1 MKKILFTLTLLLSLG
16 STLCIEKA
24 AAQEYVIRNENDW
37 IEFRN
42 AVDQAKGESEINA
55 RLEADFSTDKG
66 IGLDENT
73 PYCGTFDGNG
83 HTITATNIWRDD
95 SKPCALFCYVKDAT
109 IKNLHVKG
117 AVTGGIHSAGLI
129 GKVLGS
135 PTVTVNRVW
144 VSTEVNASS
153 ATHAGGI
160 IGHTDYAAV
169 YMNDCR
175 FDGRVTT
182 NNSSGSYAGDII
194 GWCNGGGWNLQRV
207 YDQGSLTAQN
217 MYFCIDF
224 NGSSATNWGT
234 NGNSFTVTHHNW
246 NTVDHYNKSNQYE
259 VLSLM
264 NGKKADSWE
273 LVDGKAVPK
282 IKQQSIDGWS
292 ILSEGS
298 SSGNTL
304 YSGHYYVDQNVTFS
318 NGATGSGL
326 TIAAG
331 ATVYLYIPHGVT
343 LTARGGRARGMTG
356 AGAGIELPASST
368 LYLQGKGTVKAY
380 GGNAANGS
388 NGSNGS
394 NACQSESG
402 NYIHGGNGGDGGNG
416 GGGAGAGIGTRG
428 GDGGN
433 GGSGPGHRSAAWTD
447 VQGVDGNPGGAGS
460 GASAMGKLYVD
471 ETFGL
476 NVEAHGG
483 SKGYGGSGGSGG
495 SSAAAHPGANL
506 YLAGGGGGGG
516 AGGGGG
522 EAYSVGTGG
531 CGGGGGGSGAAGNTT
546 FTHFSGT
553 ANKYHDAGAKGGS
566 GGKNGDGTSADGG
579 ASVQLTHPHD
589 AADRASNLRGSRS
602 GYDGWD
608 GGWDDNN
615 QWHDGGS
622 GGGRGTPSDGMA
634 VGDLYDYILKFN
646 VLNQAGDNTV
656 VDHATIT
663 YRCNKSNAN
672 IPVTIPTT
680 YKLGLIKADKYV
692 SRWYTSNAC
701 TGDSQAANDVKD
713 IPRSPNANNSTNL
726 YGVWQNYKPIF
737 PDGTGTKSDP
747 FIIKDDGLL
756 DLADYVNQ
764 GGNTRGVYFKQQG
777 DINAEVI
784 LDNHGMANQ
793 WGPIGY
799 IQVFEGDYD
808 GDGYRIINAKNT
820 ATELPYIGIFGKVSG
835 SIHNLGVEGCDL
847 QTSVDERTR
856 GGAIAGILLR
866 SDIDQSTTAEIRN
879 CYAASNKIR
888 ARNAGGL
895 VGEMTNASIIS
906 HCLESRSNLNDRYG
920 GIVSTISNDCQ
931 VDKCFT
937 SGRLTYSSYSLAT
950 NSEENVS
957 YDRLKGGEITW
968 LLNNQSP
975 YGGPWYQN
983 IDSDL
988 YPVLNSQH
996 RRVFYFGGEYSN
1008 SGIGPLFTILSGQ
1021 GTASDP
1027 FLINN
1032 YDDFKVMADCCN
1044 ANINTAGIHFL
1055 QTADID
1061 LTNQEFNV
1069 VGNYYHF
1076 RGIYDGGGHTIRNGS
1091 IAIDGIAGIFGVV
1104 SGTVT
1109 RLCVE
1114 NTTVKFTKEGM
1125 RAGGIA
1131 ARVTGNGVISN
1142 CFVKGC
1148 TISNDGQHGG
1158 VAGGIVAD
1166 MFDQGVIKNCLVIN
1180 TSLTASRTGSICS
1193 DTEIGNSLVRCYT
1206 DGSALVSGSSYAT
1219 TVDCELIDNSQLTNG
1234 TYTYL
1239 LNNSPEGDNL
1249 SPAWFQNISLGAND
1263 PRNADP
1269 TPVLSPDHAIV
1280 FKRSGKYTND
1290 YRSIGNK
1297 GSGTQGDPYRVES
1310 AADLKNIS
1318 ETFEAMRYSNFYVKQ
1333 TADINLKE
1341 AESIAPIGV
1350 GTSGFT
1356 GHYDGG
1362 GYVISNWSISNC
1374 TGITRLNVYDKEP
1387 KSIGLFNNII
1397 GTVERLG
1404 IGNSTFTVDA
1414 NANNINRVGA
1424 FAGKMTGSGQL
1435 LNCYAAGC
1443 TVSYNYKTNV
1453 VVGALVGELAD
1464 QSHIGNS
1471 YGYKNTVLGETKDD
1485 QKHYG
1490 YIVGYIGSNA
1500 AASRVFTDGPSL
1512 CADNQGGA
1520 SNITNS
1526 ESNVDDLRFK
1536 TGEMTYLLNNSVN
1549 YYATDEAPVWYQA
1562 IKTDNVP
1569 VLKTNDNGK
1578 VYKFTEGTQTM
1589 YANSVPYIVTLTLW
1603 PNYKDDEGKDIN
1615 PTVVNVF
1622 QADDRYY
1629 VPGYYLGNNI
1639 PVRNNYYF
1647 AGWNTDPDGNG
1658 THYNKDGEILVSG
1671 ATNLYAEWD
1680 LMVPSEGK
1688 LTVTL
1693 PEGKSYFNIYDAG
1706 GKDTPYGTS
1715 YSGKLVLKAP
1725 DEGSIIYLTG
1735 TIATEALGAGG
1746 QRHDYMIVRDGGLNG
1761 TMMSN
1766 DQSTY
1771 VDGFGPVFVSATDG
1785 TEKNIGRLLS
1795 TNDEITIEFYSD
1807 GQNNFKGLKLKA
1819 TVMSNINQLGLG
1831 TQDNPFKVTYAADL
1845 ATIQEYIEKTQN
1857 TNIWIQQT
1865 DNIDLEGATLIPL
1878 GNPGFAGHYD
1888 GCGYVIKNGTISAP
1902 TYAGVF
1908 GVVTGTVTRLGV
1920 ENMAINYEKVDG
1932 RSGGIAARLTG
1943 NGEISY
1949 CYVKGCTVTNNG
1961 IQGYYGQGVA
1971 GAIVSDMFDQ
1981 SVIKNCFTFNNKVSA
1996 TRAADICSDT
2006 KKGTRIER
2014 CYTDGNYLFRESGAT
2029 ITDSKPNM
2037 TAKQFSSGEVCY
2049 LLNGEKTENVVWRQ
2063 TLGTD
2068 NVPVFI
2074 SNHGVVFGNLIND
2087 IVTYSNTFAKPRYN
2101 ISNKEEFGRFINK
2114 QGDIYLTQDI
2124 DIGSITPNGY
2134 HVHGNIDGGGHTVTY
2149 NGNSSLFK
2157 KINEGASLKHLR
2169 VKGNIIVFKGGGG
2182 IALVNWG
2189 TISDCHFNG
2198 IIKRLPNPRGSDIAG
2213 IAVSVMGNGVIDHC
2227 SATGSVTIVSGEGT
2241 AYPITENTHLAT
2253 NCTWVDPNDQKL
2265 YAAQREIA
2273 LSAQAEYP
2281 VYAKGIL
2288 DAIGPEVVVGNDTI
2302 YASNKHLSS
2311 LTITDGECFKCSSE
2325 VKVDAI
2331 TYKRR
2336 GTNGAYEPWVLPF
2349 DYTIDAS
2356 MLNGNVEFY
2365 RFVEDSLHNI
2375 LTKQI
2380 DGSETYQASANEP
2393 LAIRIPNESDNDFQM
2408 KFVKDGKS
2416 QPMTIKM
2423 PVGREGASMASTKDI
2438 ARLMVTYDSIA
2449 ADRTTK
2455 ERMYIWN
2462 NDKDDFTLSDGKK
2475 GVLPFRYYLQYV
2487 DKATGNLEQYEQTD
2501 WARKQRKSGGA
2512 VERRTLLRAS
2522 FSTLMAQGWQPIF
2535 LDPSGSQVVTAQ
2547 MLDDYE
2553 ILYLSDIYDQ
2563 ESLLFSGQYEVAVI
2577 YEPAEE
2583 GMELPYLLPLL
2594 VKAKRADV
2602 EPLVT
2607 EQMAIELNTMLEK
2620 TIEGE
2625 VVKDG
2630 ALEEDM
2636 FEELHY
2642 WCSTFA
2648 GRYDVWQML
2657 LPENDILLNEYGALA
2672 FTDNGTER
2680 YFDRVAGYDRFTMQP
2695 MSYCFTAYD
2704 PKTVENLPLAN
2715 DRIEILVYGSS
2726 EQSDPTGIE
2735 DVRGKMDDVR
2745 GNMDDAY
2752 NLQGQKVDAG
2762 YRGIII
2768 KNGRKTLKR

>member
-83 HTITATNIWRDD
+83 HTITATNIWRNDGQ
-95 SKPCALFCYVKDAT
+95 PCALFCYVKDAT

-207 YDQGSLTAQN
+207 YDQGSLTAQH
-217 MYFCIDF
+217 MYFCIDYD
-224 NGSSATNWGT
+224 GSSAKNWGT

-273 LVDGKAVPK
+273 IVGGQAVPN
-282 IKQQSIDGWS
+282 IKPQGINGWD

-331 ATVYLYIPHGVT
+331 ATVYLYIPQGVT
-343 LTARGGRARGMTG
+343 LTARGGHASGKTG

-368 LYLQGKGTVKAY
+368 LYLMGKGKVKAT
-380 GGNAANGS
+380 GGNAANGE
-388 NGSNGS
+388 N
-394 NACQSESG
+394 
-402 NYIHGGNGGDGGNG
+402 GNGGTNAYKDGDNLYPGLGGYGGAG
-416 GGGAGAGIGTRG
+416 GGGAGAGIGTKGGNGGAG
-428 GDGGN
+428 GDSRSYYGSDVTNEDDFYKESQHSGKPGGNGGAGAAALAMGTLYVDNTFGLDVDAHGGAAGTNGN
-433 GGSGPGHRSAAWTD
+433 GGSGGSWYFIDKWGHNCIA
-447 VQGVDGNPGGAGS
+447 
-460 GASAMGKLYVD
+460 
-471 ETFGL
+471 
-476 NVEAHGG
+476 
-483 SKGYGGSGGSGG
+483 
-495 SSAAAHPGANL
+495 
-506 YLAGGGGGGG
+506 AGGGGGGG
-516 AGGGGG
+516 GAKGGLAANIGTGGGGG
-522 EAYSVGTGG
+522 
-531 CGGGGGGSGAAGNTT
+531 GGGGGGSRGSEDYSNFGVFWAGAYGGKGGVASDNTT
-546 FTHFSGT
+546 AGDGGEAMYTPTKGQDQYLNGSNYGSRGWQYD
-553 ANKYHDAGAKGGS
+553 NKCRPAS
-566 GGKNGDGTSADGG
+566 GGNGGDRGG
-579 ASVQLTHPHD
+579 ASINEDPT
-589 AADRASNLRGSRS
+589 
-602 GYDGWD
+602 
-608 GGWDDNN
+608 DNE
-615 QWHDGGS
+615 H
-622 GGGRGTPSDGMA
+622 
-634 VGDLYDYILKFN
+634 ILKFN
-646 VLNQAGDNTV
+646 VMNSPSSTV

-663 YRCNKSNAN
+663 YQCNKSNAN

-701 TGDSQAANDVKD
+701 TGDSQAANDVKN
-713 IPRSPNANNSTNL
+713 IPRSPNANSPTNL
-726 YGVWQNYKPIF
+726 YGVWQNYKPLF

-764 GGNTRGVYFKQQG
+764 GGNTRGVYFKQEG

-784 LDNHGMANQ
+784 LAHRGMANQ

-820 ATELPYIGIFGKVSG
+820 ATELPYNGIFGKVSG

-895 VGEMTNASIIS
+895 VGSMTNASRIS
-906 HCLESRSNLNDRYG
+906 HSLESRSDLNNRYG

-957 YDRLKGGEITW
+957 YERLGNGEITW
-968 LLNNQSP
+968 LLNDQASH
-975 YGGPWYQN
+975 GGPWHQN

-988 YPVLNSQH
+988 YPVLDRQH
-996 RRVFYFGGEYSN
+996 NHVYKDGETYTN
-1008 SGIGPLFTILSGQ
+1008 TPSGDLFNQLTGQ
-1021 GTASDP
+1021 GTAEEP
-1027 FLINN
+1027 FLIQSVGNFNVLGAFVNAGNN
-1032 YDDFKVMADCCN
+1032 STGM
-1044 ANINTAGIHFL
+1044 HFL
-1055 QTADID
+1055 QTADFD
-1061 LTNQEFNV
+1061 LNGGGLTPIGTSNA
-1069 VGNYYHF
+1069 F
-1076 RGIYDGGGHTIRNGS
+1076 RGIYDGGGHTIRNGN
-1091 IAIDGIAGIFGVV
+1091 IETDGVVGVFAVV

-1114 NTTVKFTKEGM
+1114 NTTVKYRNEGM

-1131 ARVTGNGVISN
+1131 ARITGNGVISN
-1142 CFVKGC
+1142 CLVKNC
-1148 TISNDGQHGG
+1148 TIANNGLSG
-1158 VAGGIVAD
+1158 VVGGIASD
-1166 MFDQGVIKNCLVIN
+1166 MFDEAVIKNCLVIN
-1180 TSLTASRTGSICS
+1180 TTLQASRTASICS
-1193 DTEIGNSLVRCYT
+1193 DSEIGNSLVRCYT

-1219 TVDCELIDNSQLTNG
+1219 LVDCELIDNSQLTNG

-1249 SPAWFQNISLGAND
+1249 SPAWFQNISLGEND

-1310 AADLKNIS
+1310 AADLRNIS

-1333 TADINLKE
+1333 TADINLQE
-1341 AESIAPIGV
+1341 AASFAPIGI

-1362 GYVISNWSISNC
+1362 GHVISNWSISNC
-1374 TGITRLNVYDKEP
+1374 TGITRLNVYDTAP

-1490 YIVGYIGSNA
+1490 YIAGYIGSDA
-1500 AASRVFTDGPSL
+1500 AASRVFTDGSSL

-1526 ESNVDDLRFK
+1526 EKNVDDLRFK

-1549 YYATDEAPVWYQA
+1549 YYGTNEAPVWYQA

-1680 LMVPSEGK
+1680 LMVPSEGE

-1706 GKDTPYGTS
+1706 GKDTPYGTN

-1725 DEGSIIYLTG
+1725 PSDDPSTSNIIYLTG

-1746 QRHDYMIVRDGGLNG
+1746 QKHDYLIVRDGNTGG

-1766 DQSTY
+1766 DKSTN
-1771 VDGFGPVFVSATDG
+1771 VDVGPVFVSATDG

-1807 GQNNFKGLKLKA
+1807 GQNNFNGLKLKA

-1888 GCGYVIKNGTISAP
+1888 GGGYVIRNANIETKS
-1902 TYAGVF
+1902 F
-1908 GVVTGTVTRLGV
+1908 GGIFDVVTGTVERLGV
-1920 ENMAINYEKVDG
+1920 ENSTFKNNNDAGHTRVGTIAG
-1932 RSGGIAARLTG
+1932 RVKGSGKIT
-1943 NGEISY
+1943 N
-1949 CYVKGCTVTNNG
+1949 CYVKNCTVEENKD
-1961 IQGYYGQGVA
+1961 GVA
-1971 GAIVSDMFDQ
+1971 GGIVADIYDEGIVS
-1981 SVIKNCFTFNNKVSA
+1981 NCFVYQTKVSSGSSGYL
-1996 TRAADICSDT
+1996 CGEMMS
-2006 KKGTRIER
+2006 GTQLFS
-2014 CYTDGNYLFRESGAT
+2014 CYTDGDKLLGAYAKGKV
-2029 ITDSKPNM
+2029 TDSSPNM
-2037 TAKQFSSGEVCY
+2037 TAERFASGEVCY
-2049 LLNGEKTENVVWRQ
+2049 LLNDKKTENVVWRQ

-2068 NVPVFI
+2068 SLPLLTD
-2074 SNHGVVFGNLIND
+2074 SPGVVYEYKLND
-2087 IVTYSNTFAKPRYN
+2087 RNAYSNTAVANPQYY
-2101 ISNKEEFGRFINK
+2101 ISTKEEFGRFINK

-2124 DIGSITPNGY
+2124 DLGNASNFYLNG
-2134 HVHGNIDGGGHTVTY
+2134 NFDGGGHTITY
-2149 NGNSSLFK
+2149 KNDFAGRGLFK
-2157 KINEGASLKHLR
+2157 HIYKKASVKHLR
-2169 VKGNIIVFKGGGG
+2169 VKADINTSEDCGG
-2182 IALVNWG
+2182 IALENEG

-2198 IIKRLPNPRGSDIAG
+2198 NIKSKAIQNNIHIACIVVNVKDG
-2213 IAVSVMGNGVIDHC
+2213 GGVDHC
-2227 SATGSVTIVSGEGT
+2227 SATGSLTVNTKKDYT
-2241 AYPITENTHLAT
+2241 YPITKDTDRAT
-2253 NCTWVDPNDQKL
+2253 YCTWVDPNDQKL

-2311 LTITDGECFKCSSE
+2311 LTITDGECFKCSGE
-2325 VKVDAI
+2325 VTVDQI

-2423 PVGREGASMASTKDI
+2423 PVGGEGASMASTKDI

-2455 ERMYIWN
+2455 ELMYVWN
-2462 NDKDDFTLSDGKK
+2462 NDKDDFTLSDGTK
-2475 GVLPFRYYLQYV
+2475 GVIPFRYYLQYA

-2501 WARKQRKSGGA
+2501 WARKQRKGGGA
-2512 VERRTLLRAS
+2512 VERRASLRAS

-2535 LDPSGSQVVTAQ
+2535 LDPMGSQVLTAQ

-2553 ILYLSDIYDQ
+2553 ILYLSDIYDEEADDQ
-2563 ESLLFSGQYEVAVI
+2563 RYAVAVI

-2583 GMELPYLLPLL
+2583 GMMLPYAVPLL

-2607 EQMAIELNTMLEK
+2607 RQMGIELNDMLQRA
-2620 TIEGE
+2620 IEGE
-2625 VVKDG
+2625 VEKDC
-2630 ALEEDM
+2630 AIEESF
-2636 FEELHY
+2636 FEDFHY

-2648 GRYDVWQML
+2648 GRYDVWQIPL
-2657 LPENDILLNEYGALA
+2657 LESDNLLNECGALI
-2672 FTDNGTER
+2672 
-2680 YFDRVAGYDRFTMQP
+2680 FDDTNQNFYRLAPSDGFIMHP

-2704 PKTVENLPLAN
+2704 ARTFENLPLAN
-2715 DRIEILVYGSS
+2715 NRIEIIVYGYS
-2726 EQSDPTGIE
+2726 EQSDPTGVE
-2735 DVRGKMDDVR
+2735 DVR
-2745 GNMDDAY
+2745 GNMDDVRGKMNDAY

-2762 YRGIII
+2762 YRGIVI
-2768 KNGRKTLKR
+2768 KNGRKVVIK

>member
-1 MKKILFTLTLLLSLG
+1 M
-16 STLCIEKA
+16 
-24 AAQEYVIRNENDW
+24 
-37 IEFRN
+37 
-42 AVDQAKGESEINA
+42 
-55 RLEADFSTDKG
+55 
-66 IGLDENT
+66 
-73 PYCGTFDGNG
+73 
-83 HTITATNIWRDD
+83 
-95 SKPCALFCYVKDAT
+95 
-109 IKNLHVKG
+109 
-117 AVTGGIHSAGLI
+117 
-129 GKVLGS
+129 
-135 PTVTVNRVW
+135 W
-144 VSTEVNASS
+144 VASS
-153 ATHAGGI
+153 VGVVK
-160 IGHTDYAAV
+160 AV
-169 YMNDCR
+169 
-175 FDGRVTT
+175 GPST
-182 NNSSGSYAGDII
+182 
-194 GWCNGGGWNLQRV
+194 
-207 YDQGSLTAQN
+207 
-217 MYFCIDF
+217 
-224 NGSSATNWGT
+224 GSSAKNWGT

-273 LVDGKAVPK
+273 LVGGKAVPK
-282 IKQQSIDGWS
+282 IKPQGINGWS

-298 SSGNTL
+298 SSGHTL
-304 YSGHYYVDQNVTFS
+304 YTGHYYVSDNVIFS

-326 TIAAG
+326 TIADG
-331 ATVYLYIPHGVT
+331 ATVYLYIPQGVT
-343 LTARGGRARGMTG
+343 LTARGGHADGQTG
-356 AGAGIELPASST
+356 AGAGIELPESST
-368 LYLQGKGTVKAY
+368 LYLMGKGMVKAY
-380 GGNAANGS
+380 GGNAANG
-388 NGSNGS
+388 GR
-394 NACQSESG
+394 
-402 NYIHGGNGGDGGNG
+402 GGDGGNAGYSYDTSTWTGGGGKGGYG

-428 GDGGN
+428 ADGG
-433 GGSGPGHRSAAWTD
+433 T
-447 VQGVDGNPGGAGS
+447 
-460 GASAMGKLYVD
+460 
-471 ETFGL
+471 
-476 NVEAHGG
+476 
-483 SKGYGGSGGSGG
+483 GGSGG
-495 SSAAAHPGANL
+495 SSNTHTDWKVHNGTGGSKGGTGGTALAMGTLYIETTYGLDVDANGGSQGTSGGDGGNRGNCAIDDDESNN
-506 YLAGGGGGGG
+506 YSMSGGGGGGG
-516 AGGGGG
+516 GGFGGM
-522 EAYSVGTGG
+522 AANIGTGG
-531 CGGGGGGSGAAGNTT
+531 CGGGGGGGGAGGAQDWTDSGYYNVYSPGGKGGANADGNTT
-546 FTHFSGT
+546 
-553 ANKYHDAGAKGGS
+553 
-566 GGKNGDGTSADGG
+566 
-579 ASVQLTHPHD
+579 
-589 AADRASNLRGSRS
+589 ASNGLMSDCDYRNSYTYS
-602 GYDGWD
+602 NYKW
-608 GGWDDNN
+608 
-615 QWHDGGS
+615 
-622 GGGRGTPSDGMA
+622 SDGA
-634 VGDLYDYILKFN
+634 YHNKSGDCSMGSSGESGEKGDNSVYEDPSGNEHILKFN
-646 VLNQAGDNTV
+646 VLNQAGDNTAA
-656 VDHATIT
+656 DHATIT
-663 YRCNKSNAN
+663 YQCNKSNAN

-692 SRWYTSNAC
+692 TKWYTSNAC

-713 IPRSPNANNSTNL
+713 IPRSANANSPTNL
-726 YGVWQNYKPIF
+726 YGVWQNYHSLF

-784 LDNHGMANQ
+784 LGNHSMANQ

-820 ATELPYIGIFGKVSG
+820 GTGLPYIGIFGKVSG

-895 VGEMTNASIIS
+895 VGEMTNASIVS
-906 HCLESRSNLNDRYG
+906 HCLESRSNLNNRCG
-920 GIVSTISNDCQ
+920 GIVSVISNDCQ

-937 SGRLTYSSYSLAT
+937 SGPLTYSSYSLAT
-950 NSEENVS
+950 NSEGSVS
-957 YDRLKGGEITW
+957 YERLGNGEITW

-975 YGGPWYQN
+975 YGGPWHQN

-988 YPVLNSQH
+988 YPVLDRQH
-996 RRVFYFGGEYSN
+996 NRVYKVDQTYTN
-1008 SGIGPLFTILSGQ
+1008 TPSGDLFNQLTGQ
-1021 GTASDP
+1021 GTAEEP
-1027 FLINN
+1027 FLIQSVGNFNVLAAFVNAGNN
-1032 YDDFKVMADCCN
+1032 STGM
-1044 ANINTAGIHFL
+1044 HFL
-1055 QTADID
+1055 QTADFD
-1061 LTNQEFNV
+1061 LNNGGLTP
-1069 VGNYYHF
+1069 VGTSHAF
-1076 RGIYDGGGHTIRNGS
+1076 AGIYDGGGHTIRNGN

-1104 SGTVT
+1104 SGTVN

-1148 TISNDGQHGG
+1148 TISNDGQYGG

-1180 TSLTASRTGSICS
+1180 TTLQASRTASICS
-1193 DTEIGNSLVRCYT
+1193 DSEIGNSLVRCYT

-1341 AESIAPIGV
+1341 AESFAPIGV

-1362 GYVISNWSISNC
+1362 GHVISNWSISNC

-1435 LNCYAAGC
+1435 LNCYAAEC

-1490 YIVGYIGSNA
+1490 YIAGYIGSDA
-1500 AASRVFTDGPSL
+1500 AASRVFTDGSSL

-1520 SNITNS
+1520 CNITNS

-1536 TGEMTYLLNNSVN
+1536 TGEMTYLLNNSVD
-1549 YYATDEAPVWYQA
+1549 YSAPGEVPVWYQA

-1589 YANSVPYIVTLTLW
+1589 YANSVPYIVALTLW

-1680 LMVPSEGK
+1680 LMVPSEGE
-1688 LTVTL
+1688 LTVEL
-1693 PEGKSYFNIYDAG
+1693 PAGKTYFNIYDAG
-1706 GKDTPYGTS
+1706 GKDTPYGNN

-1725 DEGSIIYLTG
+1725 PSEDESNNIIYLTG

-1746 QRHDYMIVRDGGLNG
+1746 QKHDYMIVRDGGLNG

-1766 DQSTY
+1766 DKSTN
-1771 VDGFGPVFVSATDG
+1771 VDVGPVFVSATDG

-1807 GQNNFKGLKLKA
+1807 GQNNFNGLKLKA

-1845 ATIQEYIEKTQN
+1845 ATIQEYIEKTN
-1857 TNIWIQQT
+1857 NSNIWIQQT

-1902 TYAGVF
+1902 NYAGVF

-1920 ENMAINYEKVDG
+1920 ENMTINYENRDG
-1932 RSGGIAARLTG
+1932 RSGGIAARLSG

-1949 CYVKGCTVTNNG
+1949 CYVKGCTVKNNG
-1961 IQGYYGQGVA
+1961 IQGYDGQGVS
-1971 GAIVSDMFDQ
+1971 GAIVADMFDNA
-1981 SVIKNCFTFNNKVSA
+1981 VIRNCFTLNNTLTA
-1996 TRAADICSDT
+1996 TRTAHICADT
-2006 KKGTRIER
+2006 KSGTVISR
-2014 CYTDGNYLFRESGAT
+2014 CYTDGNNIFSEAGAT
-2029 ITDSKPNM
+2029 VTNCSTEM
-2037 TAKQFSSGEVCY
+2037 TADQFDSGEICY
-2049 LLNGEKTENVVWRQ
+2049 LLNDATSANNVVWRQ
-2063 TLGTD
+2063 TIGTD
-2068 NVPVFI
+2068 ALPKPDSQSPIVYYHNYQDHQGYTNEATAALATLRVQDIAFNTSQDYQAIKGSLIRLAGYKPEHTGFVLQEWNTDANGTGTAYAPDATLALSADALVLFPLWDKMPKALPGEGTEDSPYIIASADDWNALATNIAYFNSSFNGYQGKHIRLDADI
-2074 SNHGVVFGNLIND
+2074 S
-2087 IVTYSNTFAKPRYN
+2087 VTTMVGTGDNANSNPNTFRGTFDGGGKTLTVNYDGGATLNTAPFRYVDGATIQN
-2101 ISNKEEFGRFINK
+2101 LKVA
-2114 QGDIYLTQDI
+2114 
-2124 DIGSITPNGY
+2124 GSITSSRAYGAGIVGSVIGATTTIRNCCVSATVNCTYSGSSSTSGFVGLVETGATINIEGCAFTGSLTGSNANYCAGFVAYKVGTITIKDCLFAPTELTVSDDRFVTFVRGGNTTRCYYTQSHNSNQGTQASIAATVPTNLSHLTNY
-2134 HVHGNIDGGGHTVTY
+2134 GFVKAYEHGILFDGKY
-2149 NGNSSLFK
+2149 Y
-2157 KINEGASLKHLR
+2157 GAPA
-2169 VKGNIIVFKGGGG
+2169 IIS
-2182 IALVNWG
+2182 LVNDENNSTKISNANSCIAKVTLSDRTLYKDGKWN
-2189 TISDCHFNG
+2189 TIC
-2198 IIKRLPNPRGSDIAG
+2198 
-2213 IAVSVMGNGVIDHC
+2213 
-2227 SATGSVTIVSGEGT
+2227 
-2241 AYPITENTHLAT
+2241 
-2253 NCTWVDPNDQKL
+2253 
-2265 YAAQREIA
+2265 
-2273 LSAQAEYP
+2273 
-2281 VYAKGIL
+2281 
-2288 DAIGPEVVVGNDTI
+2288 
-2302 YASNKHLSS
+2302 
-2311 LTITDGECFKCSSE
+2311 
-2325 VKVDAI
+2325 
-2331 TYKRR
+2331 
-2336 GTNGAYEPWVLPF
+2336 LPF
-2349 DYTIDAS
+2349 DLVLEGSPLAGAVARPLSEAS
-2356 MLNGNVEFY
+2356 
-2365 RFVEDSLHNI
+2365 
-2375 LTKQI
+2375 I
-2380 DGSETYQASANEP
+2380 DGSTLNLTFGDPVTTLVAGTPYIIKWDAAATNIEDPVFDGVIIDKADRSFSSG
-2393 LAIRIPNESDNDFQM
+2393 SDDTRVR
-2408 KFVKDGKS
+2408 FVS
-2416 QPMTIKM
+2416 
-2423 PVGREGASMASTKDI
+2423 
-2438 ARLMVTYDSIA
+2438 TYDA
-2449 ADRTTK
+2449 
-2455 ERMYIWN
+2455 M
-2462 NDKDDFTLSDGKK
+2462 
-2475 GVLPFRYYLQYV
+2475 
-2487 DKATGNLEQYEQTD
+2487 
-2501 WARKQRKSGGA
+2501 
-2512 VERRTLLRAS
+2512 
-2522 FSTLMAQGWQPIF
+2522 
-2535 LDPSGSQVVTAQ
+2535 
-2547 MLDDYE
+2547 
-2553 ILYLSDIYDQ
+2553 
-2563 ESLLFSGQYEVAVI
+2563 
-2577 YEPAEE
+2577 
-2583 GMELPYLLPLL
+2583 
-2594 VKAKRADV
+2594 
-2602 EPLVT
+2602 
-2607 EQMAIELNTMLEK
+2607 
-2620 TIEGE
+2620 
-2625 VVKDG
+2625 
-2630 ALEEDM
+2630 
-2636 FEELHY
+2636 
-2642 WCSTFA
+2642 
-2648 GRYDVWQML
+2648 
-2657 LPENDILLNEYGALA
+2657 A
-2672 FTDNGTER
+2672 FTDADATSVLLLGGENTLR
-2680 YFDRVAGYDRFTMQP
+2680 YANASAHLGACR
-2695 MSYCFTAYD
+2695 AYFKIGD
-2704 PKTVENLPLAN
+2704 
-2715 DRIEILVYGSS
+2715 GSAAAPVNS
-2726 EQSDPTGIE
+2726 FNIDFSDGETTGIE
-2735 DVRGKMDDVR
+2735 TLNIERGTWNDDSW
-2745 GNMDDAY
+2745 Y
-2752 NLQGQKVDAG
+2752 TL
-2762 YRGIII
+2762 
-2768 KNGRKTLKR
+2768 NGRKIANGQKPTAKGLYIHNGKKQVIK

>member
-42 AVDQAKGESEINA
+42 AVNQAAGESEINA

-135 PTVTVNRVW
+135 STVTVNRVW

-160 IGHTDYAAV
+160 IGHSDYARV
-169 YMNDCR
+169 YMTDCR

-207 YDQGSLTAQN
+207 YDHGSPKAQN

-246 NTVDHYNKSNQYE
+246 NTCDHYNKSNQYE

-264 NGKKADSWE
+264 NDKKTDSWE
-273 LVDGKAVPK
+273 IVGGQAVPK
-282 IKQQSIDGWS
+282 IKPQGINGWD

-298 SSGNTL
+298 SSGHTL
-304 YSGHYYVDQNVTFS
+304 YTGHYYVSEDVTFS

-326 TIAAG
+326 TIADG
-331 ATVYLYIPHGVT
+331 ATVYLYIPQGVT
-343 LTARGGRARGMTG
+343 LTARGGHADGQTG

-380 GGNAANGS
+380 GGNAAD
-388 NGSNGS
+388 
-394 NACQSESG
+394 
-402 NYIHGGNGGDGGNG
+402 GGRGGDGGNAGYSSSSAWTGGGGKGGYG

-428 GDGGN
+428 ADGG
-433 GGSGPGHRSAAWTD
+433 T
-447 VQGVDGNPGGAGS
+447 
-460 GASAMGKLYVD
+460 
-471 ETFGL
+471 
-476 NVEAHGG
+476 
-483 SKGYGGSGGSGG
+483 GGSGG
-495 SSAAAHPGANL
+495 SSNTYTDWTAHNGTNGSKGGTGGTALAMGTLYVETTYNLDVDAHGGSQGTSGGSGGGPGNC
-506 YLAGGGGGGG
+506 YIDDDDSYNYSMSGGGGGGG
-516 AGGGGG
+516 GGFGGM
-522 EAYSVGTGG
+522 AANIGTGG
-531 CGGGGGGSGAAGNTT
+531 CGGGGGGGGAG
-546 FTHFSGT
+546 
-553 ANKYHDAGAKGGS
+553 GAMDWTDSEYYNVYSSGGS
-566 GGKNGDGTSADGG
+566 GGTNANGNTK
-579 ASVQLTHPHD
+579 
-589 AADRASNLRGSRS
+589 
-602 GYDGWD
+602 
-608 GGWDDNN
+608 
-615 QWHDGGS
+615 GS
-622 GGGRGTPSDGMA
+622 GGSMSDCDYRNSYTYSNYSWSSGDYNSPS
-634 VGDLYDYILKFN
+634 GDCSMGSGGSSGAKGDDSINEDYSTNDYKLKFN

-656 VDHATIT
+656 ADHATIT
-663 YRCNKSNAN
+663 YQCNKSNVN

-692 SRWYTSNAC
+692 TKWYTSNAC
-701 TGDSQAANDVKD
+701 TGDSQAANDVKY
-713 IPRSPNANNSTNL
+713 IPLSANANSPTNL
-726 YGVWQNYKPIF
+726 YGVWQNYHSLF
-737 PDGTGTKSDP
+737 TEGTGTKSDP

-764 GGNTRGVYFKQQG
+764 GGNTRGVYFKQEG

-784 LDNHGMANQ
+784 LAHRGMANQ

-820 ATELPYIGIFGKVSG
+820 VTGLPYNGIFGKVSG

-847 QTSVDERTR
+847 QTSVDEKTR

-895 VGEMTNASIIS
+895 VGEMTNASRIS
-906 HCLESRSNLNDRYG
+906 HSLESRSDLNNRCG
-920 GIVSTISNDCQ
+920 GIVSVISNDCQ

-957 YDRLKGGEITW
+957 YERLGNGEITW

-975 YGGPWYQN
+975 YGGPWHQN

-988 YPVLNSQH
+988 YPVLDRQH
-996 RRVFYFGGEYSN
+996 NRVYKDGQTYTN
-1008 SGIGPLFTILSGQ
+1008 TPSGDLFNQLTGQ
-1021 GTASDP
+1021 GTAEEP
-1027 FLINN
+1027 FLIQSVGNFNVLAAFVNAGNN
-1032 YDDFKVMADCCN
+1032 STGM
-1044 ANINTAGIHFL
+1044 HFL
-1055 QTADID
+1055 QTADFD
-1061 LTNQEFNV
+1061 LNGGGLTPIGTSNA
-1069 VGNYYHF
+1069 F

-1104 SGTVT
+1104 SGTVN

-1114 NTTVKFTKEGM
+1114 NTTVKFTKDGM

-1131 ARVTGNGVISN
+1131 ARITGNGVISN

-1148 TISNDGQHGG
+1148 TISNDGQYGG
-1158 VAGGIVAD
+1158 VVGGIVAD

-1180 TSLTASRTGSICS
+1180 TTLQASRTASICS
-1193 DTEIGNSLVRCYT
+1193 DSEIGNSLVRCYT

-1341 AESIAPIGV
+1341 AESFAPIGV

-1362 GYVISNWSISNC
+1362 GHVISNWSISEC
-1374 TGITRLNVYDKEP
+1374 TGITRVNVYDKEP

-1490 YIVGYIGSNA
+1490 YIAGYIGSDA
-1500 AASRVFTDGPSL
+1500 AASRVFTDGSSL

-1526 ESNVDDLRFK
+1526 ESNVDDLHFK

-1680 LMVPSEGK
+1680 LMVPSEGE

-1706 GKDTPYGTS
+1706 GKDTPYGNN

-1746 QRHDYMIVRDGGLNG
+1746 QKHDYLIVRDGNTGG

-1766 DQSTY
+1766 DKSTN
-1771 VDGFGPVFVSATDG
+1771 VDVGPVFVSATDG
-1785 TEKNIGRLLS
+1785 VEKSIGRLLS

-1902 TYAGVF
+1902 NYAGVF

-1920 ENMAINYEKVDG
+1920 ENMTINYENRDG
-1932 RSGGIAARLTG
+1932 RSGGIAARLSG

-1949 CYVKGCTVTNNG
+1949 CYVKGCTVKNNG
-1961 IQGYYGQGVA
+1961 IQGYDGQGVS
-1971 GAIVSDMFDQ
+1971 GAIVADMFDNA
-1981 SVIKNCFTFNNKVSA
+1981 VIRNCFTLNNTLTA
-1996 TRAADICSDT
+1996 TRTAHICADT
-2006 KKGTRIER
+2006 KSGTVIFR
-2014 CYTDGNYLFRESGAT
+2014 CYTDGNNLFSEAGAT
-2029 ITDSKPNM
+2029 VTNCSTEM
-2037 TAKQFSSGEVCY
+2037 TADQFDSGEICY
-2049 LLNGEKTENVVWRQ
+2049 LLNDATSANNVVWRQ
-2063 TLGTD
+2063 TIGTD
-2068 NVPVFI
+2068 ALPKPDSQSPIVYYHNYQDHQGYTNEATAALATLRVQDIAFNTSQDYQAIKGSLVRLAGYKPEHTGFVLQEWNTDANGTGTAYAPDATLALSADALVLFPQWDKMPKALPGEGTEDSPYIIASADDWNALATNIAYFNSSFNGYQGKHIRLDADI
-2074 SNHGVVFGNLIND
+2074 S
-2087 IVTYSNTFAKPRYN
+2087 VTTMVGTGDNANSNPNTFRGTFDGGGKTLTVNYDGGATLNTAPFRYVDGATIQN
-2101 ISNKEEFGRFINK
+2101 LKVA
-2114 QGDIYLTQDI
+2114 
-2124 DIGSITPNGY
+2124 GSITSSRAYGAGIVGSVIGATTTIKNCCVSATVNCTYSGSSSTSGFVGLVETGATINIEGCAFTGSLTGSNANYCAGFVAYKVGTITIKDCLFAPTELTVSTDRFVTFVRGGNTTRCYYTQSHNSNQGTQASIAATVPTNLSHLTNYGFVKAYENG
-2134 HVHGNIDGGGHTVTY
+2134 ILFDGKY
-2149 NGNSSLFK
+2149 Y
-2157 KINEGASLKHLR
+2157 GAPA
-2169 VKGNIIVFKGGGG
+2169 IIK
-2182 IALVNWG
+2182 LVNDENNS
-2189 TISDCHFNG
+2189 TKISDANSC
-2198 IIKRLPNPRGSDIAG
+2198 IAKVTLSDRTLYKDG
-2213 IAVSVMGNGVIDHC
+2213 KWN
-2227 SATGSVTIVSGEGT
+2227 TI
-2241 AYPITENTHLAT
+2241 
-2253 NCTWVDPNDQKL
+2253 C
-2265 YAAQREIA
+2265 
-2273 LSAQAEYP
+2273 
-2281 VYAKGIL
+2281 
-2288 DAIGPEVVVGNDTI
+2288 
-2302 YASNKHLSS
+2302 
-2311 LTITDGECFKCSSE
+2311 
-2325 VKVDAI
+2325 
-2331 TYKRR
+2331 
-2336 GTNGAYEPWVLPF
+2336 LPF
-2349 DYTIDAS
+2349 DLVLEGSPLAGAVARPLSEAS
-2356 MLNGNVEFY
+2356 
-2365 RFVEDSLHNI
+2365 
-2375 LTKQI
+2375 I
-2380 DGSETYQASANEP
+2380 DGSTLNLTFGDPVTTLVAGTPYIIKWDAAATNIEDPVFDGVIIDKADRSFSSGSDDTRVRFVSTYDAIAFTNADATNVLLLGGENTLRYANASAHLGACRAYFKIGDGSAAAPVNSFN
-2393 LAIRIPNESDNDFQM
+2393 IDF
-2408 KFVKDGKS
+2408 
-2416 QPMTIKM
+2416 
-2423 PVGREGASMASTKDI
+2423 
-2438 ARLMVTYDSIA
+2438 
-2449 ADRTTK
+2449 
-2455 ERMYIWN
+2455 
-2462 NDKDDFTLSDGKK
+2462 SDGE
-2475 GVLPFRYYLQYV
+2475 
-2487 DKATGNLEQYEQTD
+2487 T
-2501 WARKQRKSGGA
+2501 
-2512 VERRTLLRAS
+2512 
-2522 FSTLMAQGWQPIF
+2522 
-2535 LDPSGSQVVTAQ
+2535 
-2547 MLDDYE
+2547 
-2553 ILYLSDIYDQ
+2553 
-2563 ESLLFSGQYEVAVI
+2563 
-2577 YEPAEE
+2577 
-2583 GMELPYLLPLL
+2583 
-2594 VKAKRADV
+2594 
-2602 EPLVT
+2602 
-2607 EQMAIELNTMLEK
+2607 
-2620 TIEGE
+2620 
-2625 VVKDG
+2625 
-2630 ALEEDM
+2630 
-2636 FEELHY
+2636 
-2642 WCSTFA
+2642 
-2648 GRYDVWQML
+2648 
-2657 LPENDILLNEYGALA
+2657 
-2672 FTDNGTER
+2672 
-2680 YFDRVAGYDRFTMQP
+2680 
-2695 MSYCFTAYD
+2695 
-2704 PKTVENLPLAN
+2704 
-2715 DRIEILVYGSS
+2715 
-2726 EQSDPTGIE
+2726 TGIE
-2735 DVRGKMDDVR
+2735 TLNIERGTWNEDSWYTLDGHKIA
-2745 GNMDDAY
+2745 N
-2752 NLQGQKVDAG
+2752 GQKPTAKG
-2762 YRGIII
+2762 LYIHNGKKEII
-2768 KNGRKTLKR
+2768 K

>member
-24 AAQEYVIRNENDW
+24 AAQDYVIRNENDW
-37 IEFRN
+37 LAFRN
-42 AVDQAKGESEINA
+42 AVGQANGNRVDA
-55 RLEADFSTDKG
+55 RLEADISTGGG
-66 IGLDENT
+66 IGVYQNN

-95 SKPCALFCYVKDAT
+95 SQPCALFCYVKDAT

-135 PTVTVNRVW
+135 STVTVNRVW
-144 VSTEVNASS
+144 VSTEVDASS

-160 IGHTDYAAV
+160 IGHSDYARV

-182 NNSSGSYAGDII
+182 NNSSDSYAGDII

-207 YDQGSLTAQN
+207 YDQGSLTAQH
-217 MYFCIDF
+217 MYFCIDYD
-224 NGSSATNWGT
+224 GSSATNWGT

-259 VLSLM
+259 VLGLM
-264 NGKKADSWE
+264 NAEKADSWE
-273 LVDGKAVPK
+273 IVGGQAVPN
-282 IKQQSIDGWS
+282 IKPQGINGWD

-298 SSGNTL
+298 SSGHTL
-304 YSGHYYVDQNVTFS
+304 YEGHYYVSDNVIFS

-326 TIAAG
+326 TIADG
-331 ATVYLYIPHGVT
+331 ATVYLYIPQGVT
-343 LTARGGRARGMTG
+343 LTAIGGNADGQTG
-356 AGAGIELPASST
+356 AGAGIELPESST
-368 LYLQGKGTVKAY
+368 LYLQGKGKVKAT
-380 GGNAANGS
+380 GGNAAD
-388 NGSNGS
+388 
-394 NACQSESG
+394 
-402 NYIHGGNGGDGGNG
+402 GGRGGDGGNAGYSYDTSTWTGGGGKGGYG

-428 GDGGN
+428 ADGG
-433 GGSGPGHRSAAWTD
+433 T
-447 VQGVDGNPGGAGS
+447 
-460 GASAMGKLYVD
+460 
-471 ETFGL
+471 
-476 NVEAHGG
+476 
-483 SKGYGGSGGSGG
+483 GGSGG
-495 SSAAAHPGANL
+495 SSNTHTDWKVHNGTGGSKGGTGGTALAMGTLYIETTYGLDVDANGGSQGTSGGDGGNRGNCAIDDDESNN
-506 YLAGGGGGGG
+506 YSMSGGGGGGG
-516 AGGGGG
+516 GGFGGM
-522 EAYSVGTGG
+522 AANIGTGG
-531 CGGGGGGSGAAGNTT
+531 CGGGGGGGGAGGAQDWTDSGYYNVYSPGGKGGANADGNTT
-546 FTHFSGT
+546 
-553 ANKYHDAGAKGGS
+553 
-566 GGKNGDGTSADGG
+566 
-579 ASVQLTHPHD
+579 
-589 AADRASNLRGSRS
+589 ASNGLMSDCDYRNSYTYS
-602 GYDGWD
+602 NYKW
-608 GGWDDNN
+608 
-615 QWHDGGS
+615 
-622 GGGRGTPSDGMA
+622 SDGA
-634 VGDLYDYILKFN
+634 YHNKSGDCSMGSSGESGEKGDNSVYEDPSGNEHILKFN
-646 VLNQAGDNTV
+646 VLNQAGDNTAA
-656 VDHATIT
+656 DHATIT
-663 YRCNKSNAN
+663 YKCNKSNVN

-692 SRWYTSNAC
+692 TKWYTSNAC

-713 IPRSPNANNSTNL
+713 IPRSANANSPTNL
-726 YGVWQNYKPIF
+726 YGVWQNYHSLF

-764 GGNTRGVYFKQQG
+764 GGNTRGVYFKQEG

-784 LDNHGMANQ
+784 LAHRGMANQ

-820 ATELPYIGIFGKVSG
+820 VTGLPYNGIFGKVSG

-895 VGEMTNASIIS
+895 VGEMTNASRIS
-906 HCLESRSNLNDRYG
+906 HSLESRSDLNNRCG

-937 SGRLTYSSYSLAT
+937 SGPLTYSSYSLAT
-950 NSEENVS
+950 NSEGSVS
-957 YDRLKGGEITW
+957 YERLGNGEITW
-968 LLNNQSP
+968 LLNDQASH
-975 YGGPWYQN
+975 GGPWHQN

-988 YPVLNSQH
+988 YPVLDRQH
-996 RRVFYFGGEYSN
+996 NRVYKVDQTYTN
-1008 SGIGPLFTILSGQ
+1008 TPSGDLFNQLTGQ
-1021 GTASDP
+1021 GTAEEP
-1027 FLINN
+1027 FLIQSVGNFNVLAAFVNAGNN
-1032 YDDFKVMADCCN
+1032 STGM
-1044 ANINTAGIHFL
+1044 HFL
-1055 QTADID
+1055 QTADFD
-1061 LTNQEFNV
+1061 LNNGGLTP
-1069 VGNYYHF
+1069 VGTSHAF
-1076 RGIYDGGGHTIRNGS
+1076 AGIYDGGGHTIRNGM
-1091 IAIDGIAGIFGVV
+1091 IAIEGIAGIFGVV

-1148 TISNDGQHGG
+1148 TISNDGQYGG
-1158 VAGGIVAD
+1158 VVGGIVAD

-1180 TSLTASRTGSICS
+1180 TTLQASRTASICS
-1193 DTEIGNSLVRCYT
+1193 DSEIGNSLVRCYT

-1219 TVDCELIDNSQLTNG
+1219 TVDCELIDNIQLTNG

-1341 AESIAPIGV
+1341 AESFAPIGV

-1362 GYVISNWSISNC
+1362 GHVISNWSISNC
-1374 TGITRLNVYDKEP
+1374 TGITRLNVYDTAP

-1404 IGNSTFTVDA
+1404 IVNSTFTVDA

-1435 LNCYAAGC
+1435 LNCYAAEC
-1443 TVSYNYKTNV
+1443 AVSYNYKTNV

-1471 YGYKNTVLGETKDD
+1471 YGYKNTVLGETKDN

-1490 YIVGYIGSNA
+1490 YIAGYIGSNA
-1500 AASRVFTDGPSL
+1500 AASRVFTDGSSL

-1549 YYATDEAPVWYQA
+1549 YYGTNEAPVWYQA
-1562 IKTDNVP
+1562 IKTDDVP
-1569 VLKTNDNGK
+1569 VLKANDNGK

-1589 YANSVPYIVTLTLW
+1589 YANSVPYIVTLTLN

-1671 ATNLYAEWD
+1671 ATDLYAEWD
-1680 LMVPSEGK
+1680 LMVPSEGE

-1706 GKDTPYGTS
+1706 GKDTPYGTN

-1735 TIATEALGAGG
+1735 TIATEAFGAGG

-1766 DQSTY
+1766 DKSTN

-1795 TNDEITIEFYSD
+1795 TNNEITIEFYSD
-1807 GQNNFKGLKLKA
+1807 GQNNFNGLKLKA

-1831 TQDNPFKVTYAADL
+1831 TETNPFKVTYAADL

-1920 ENMAINYEKVDG
+1920 ENMAINYENRDG
-1932 RSGGIAARLTG
+1932 RSGGIAARLSG

-1949 CYVKGCTVTNNG
+1949 CYVKGCTVKNNG
-1961 IQGYYGQGVA
+1961 IQGYDGQGVS
-1971 GAIVSDMFDQ
+1971 GAIVADMFDNA
-1981 SVIKNCFTFNNKVSA
+1981 VIRNCFTLNNTLTA
-1996 TRAADICSDT
+1996 TRTAHICADT
-2006 KKGTRIER
+2006 KSGTVISR
-2014 CYTDGNYLFRESGAT
+2014 CYTDGNNIFSEAGAT
-2029 ITDSKPNM
+2029 VTNCSTEM
-2037 TAKQFSSGEVCY
+2037 TAVQFDSGEICY
-2049 LLNGEKTENVVWRQ
+2049 LLNDATSANNVVWRQ
-2063 TLGTD
+2063 TIGTD
-2068 NVPVFI
+2068 ALPKPDSQSPIVYYHDYQDHQGYTNEATAALATLRVQDIAFNTSQDYQAIKGSLIRLAGYKPEHTGFVLQEWNTDANGTGTAYAPDATLALSADALVLYPQWDKMPKALPGEGTEDSPYIIASDDDWNALATNIAYFNSSFNGYQGKHIRLDANI
-2074 SNHGVVFGNLIND
+2074 S
-2087 IVTYSNTFAKPRYN
+2087 VTTMVGTGDNANSNPNTFRGTFDGGGKTLTVNYNGGATLNTAPFRYVDGATIQN
-2101 ISNKEEFGRFINK
+2101 LKVA
-2114 QGDIYLTQDI
+2114 
-2124 DIGSITPNGY
+2124 GSITSSRAYGAGIVGSVIGATTTIRNCCVSATVNCTYSGSSSTSGFVGLVETGATINIEGCAFTGSLTGSNANYCAGFVAYKVGTITIKDCLFAPTELTVSDDRFVTFVRGENTTRCYYTQSHNSAQGTQASIAATVPTNLSHLTNY
-2134 HVHGNIDGGGHTVTY
+2134 GFVKAYEHGILFDGKY
-2149 NGNSSLFK
+2149 Y
-2157 KINEGASLKHLR
+2157 GAPA
-2169 VKGNIIVFKGGGG
+2169 IIS
-2182 IALVNWG
+2182 LVNDENNSTKISNANSCIAKVTLSDRTLYKDGKWN
-2189 TISDCHFNG
+2189 TIC
-2198 IIKRLPNPRGSDIAG
+2198 
-2213 IAVSVMGNGVIDHC
+2213 
-2227 SATGSVTIVSGEGT
+2227 
-2241 AYPITENTHLAT
+2241 
-2253 NCTWVDPNDQKL
+2253 
-2265 YAAQREIA
+2265 
-2273 LSAQAEYP
+2273 
-2281 VYAKGIL
+2281 
-2288 DAIGPEVVVGNDTI
+2288 
-2302 YASNKHLSS
+2302 
-2311 LTITDGECFKCSSE
+2311 
-2325 VKVDAI
+2325 
-2331 TYKRR
+2331 
-2336 GTNGAYEPWVLPF
+2336 LPF
-2349 DYTIDAS
+2349 DLVLEGSPLAGAVARPLSEAS
-2356 MLNGNVEFY
+2356 
-2365 RFVEDSLHNI
+2365 
-2375 LTKQI
+2375 I
-2380 DGSETYQASANEP
+2380 DGSTLNLTFGDPVTTLVAGTPYIIKWDAAATNIEAPVFDGVIIDKADRSFSSG
-2393 LAIRIPNESDNDFQM
+2393 SDDTRVR
-2408 KFVKDGKS
+2408 FVS
-2416 QPMTIKM
+2416 
-2423 PVGREGASMASTKDI
+2423 
-2438 ARLMVTYDSIA
+2438 TYDA
-2449 ADRTTK
+2449 
-2455 ERMYIWN
+2455 M
-2462 NDKDDFTLSDGKK
+2462 
-2475 GVLPFRYYLQYV
+2475 
-2487 DKATGNLEQYEQTD
+2487 
-2501 WARKQRKSGGA
+2501 
-2512 VERRTLLRAS
+2512 
-2522 FSTLMAQGWQPIF
+2522 
-2535 LDPSGSQVVTAQ
+2535 
-2547 MLDDYE
+2547 
-2553 ILYLSDIYDQ
+2553 
-2563 ESLLFSGQYEVAVI
+2563 
-2577 YEPAEE
+2577 
-2583 GMELPYLLPLL
+2583 
-2594 VKAKRADV
+2594 
-2602 EPLVT
+2602 
-2607 EQMAIELNTMLEK
+2607 
-2620 TIEGE
+2620 
-2625 VVKDG
+2625 
-2630 ALEEDM
+2630 
-2636 FEELHY
+2636 
-2642 WCSTFA
+2642 
-2648 GRYDVWQML
+2648 
-2657 LPENDILLNEYGALA
+2657 A
-2672 FTDNGTER
+2672 FTDADATSVLLLGGENTLR
-2680 YFDRVAGYDRFTMQP
+2680 YANASAHLGACR
-2695 MSYCFTAYD
+2695 AYFKIGD
-2704 PKTVENLPLAN
+2704 
-2715 DRIEILVYGSS
+2715 GSAAAPVNS
-2726 EQSDPTGIE
+2726 FNIDFSDGETTGIE
-2735 DVRGKMDDVR
+2735 TLNIERGTWNDDSW
-2745 GNMDDAY
+2745 Y
-2752 NLQGQKVDAG
+2752 TL
-2762 YRGIII
+2762 
-2768 KNGRKTLKR
+2768 NGRKIANGQKPTAKGLYIHNGKKEIIK

>member
-24 AAQEYVIRNENDW
+24 AAQDYVIRNENDW
-37 IEFRN
+37 LAFRN
-42 AVDQAKGESEINA
+42 AVGQANGNRVDA
-55 RLEADFSTDKG
+55 RLEADISTGGG
-66 IGLDENT
+66 IGVYQNN

-95 SKPCALFCYVKDAT
+95 SQPCALFCYVKDAT

-135 PTVTVNRVW
+135 STVTVNRVW
-144 VSTEVNASS
+144 VSTEVDASS

-160 IGHTDYAAV
+160 IGHSDYARV

-182 NNSSGSYAGDII
+182 NNSSDSYAGDII

-207 YDQGSLTAQN
+207 YDQGSLTAQH
-217 MYFCIDF
+217 MYFCIDYD
-224 NGSSATNWGT
+224 GSSATNWGT

-259 VLSLM
+259 VLGLM
-264 NGKKADSWE
+264 NAEKADSWE
-273 LVDGKAVPK
+273 IVGGQAVPN
-282 IKQQSIDGWS
+282 IKPQGINGWD

-298 SSGNTL
+298 SSGHTL
-304 YSGHYYVDQNVTFS
+304 YEGHYYVSDNVIFS

-326 TIAAG
+326 TIADG
-331 ATVYLYIPHGVT
+331 ATVYLYIPQGVT
-343 LTARGGRARGMTG
+343 LTAIGGNADGQTG
-356 AGAGIELPASST
+356 AGAGIELPESST
-368 LYLQGKGTVKAY
+368 LYLQGKGKVKAT
-380 GGNAANGS
+380 GGNAAD
-388 NGSNGS
+388 
-394 NACQSESG
+394 
-402 NYIHGGNGGDGGNG
+402 GGRGGDGGNAGYSYDTSTWTGGGGKGGYG

-428 GDGGN
+428 ADGG
-433 GGSGPGHRSAAWTD
+433 T
-447 VQGVDGNPGGAGS
+447 
-460 GASAMGKLYVD
+460 
-471 ETFGL
+471 
-476 NVEAHGG
+476 
-483 SKGYGGSGGSGG
+483 GGSGG
-495 SSAAAHPGANL
+495 SSNTHTDWKVHNGTGGSKGGTGGTALAMGTLYIETTYGLDVDANGGSQGTSGGDGGNRGNCAIDDDESNN
-506 YLAGGGGGGG
+506 YSMSGGGGGGG
-516 AGGGGG
+516 GGFGGM
-522 EAYSVGTGG
+522 AANIGTGG
-531 CGGGGGGSGAAGNTT
+531 CGGGGGGGGAGGAQDWTDSGYYNVYSPGGKGGANADGNTT
-546 FTHFSGT
+546 
-553 ANKYHDAGAKGGS
+553 
-566 GGKNGDGTSADGG
+566 
-579 ASVQLTHPHD
+579 
-589 AADRASNLRGSRS
+589 ASNGLMSDCDYRNSYTYS
-602 GYDGWD
+602 NYKW
-608 GGWDDNN
+608 
-615 QWHDGGS
+615 
-622 GGGRGTPSDGMA
+622 SDGA
-634 VGDLYDYILKFN
+634 YHNKSGDCSMGSSGESGEKGDNSVYEDPSGNEHILKFN
-646 VLNQAGDNTV
+646 VLNQAGDNTAA
-656 VDHATIT
+656 DHATIT
-663 YRCNKSNAN
+663 YKCNKSNVN

-713 IPRSPNANNSTNL
+713 IPRSANANSPTNL
-726 YGVWQNYKPIF
+726 YGVWQNYHSLF

-764 GGNTRGVYFKQQG
+764 GGNTRGVYFKQEG

-784 LDNHGMANQ
+784 LAHRGMANQ

-820 ATELPYIGIFGKVSG
+820 VTGLPYNGIFGKVSG

-895 VGEMTNASIIS
+895 VGEMTNASRIS
-906 HCLESRSNLNDRYG
+906 HSLESRSDLNNRCG

-937 SGRLTYSSYSLAT
+937 SGPLTYSSYSLAT

-957 YDRLKGGEITW
+957 YERLGNGEITW
-968 LLNNQSP
+968 LLNDQASH
-975 YGGPWYQN
+975 GGPWHQN

-988 YPVLNSQH
+988 YPVLDRQH
-996 RRVFYFGGEYSN
+996 NRVYKVDQTYTN
-1008 SGIGPLFTILSGQ
+1008 TPSGDLFNQLTGQ
-1021 GTASDP
+1021 GTAEEP
-1027 FLINN
+1027 FLIQSVGNFNVLAAFVNAGNN
-1032 YDDFKVMADCCN
+1032 STGM
-1044 ANINTAGIHFL
+1044 HFL
-1055 QTADID
+1055 QTADFD
-1061 LTNQEFNV
+1061 LNNGGLTP
-1069 VGNYYHF
+1069 VGTSHAF
-1076 RGIYDGGGHTIRNGS
+1076 AGIYDGGGHTIRNGM
-1091 IAIDGIAGIFGVV
+1091 IAIEGIAGIFGVV

-1148 TISNDGQHGG
+1148 TISNDGQYGG
-1158 VAGGIVAD
+1158 VVGGIVAD

-1180 TSLTASRTGSICS
+1180 TTLQASRTASICS
-1193 DTEIGNSLVRCYT
+1193 DSEIGNSLVRCYT

-1219 TVDCELIDNSQLTNG
+1219 TVDCELIDNIQLTNG

-1341 AESIAPIGV
+1341 AESFAPIGV

-1362 GYVISNWSISNC
+1362 GHVISNWSISNC
-1374 TGITRLNVYDKEP
+1374 TGITRLNVYDTAP

-1404 IGNSTFTVDA
+1404 IVNSTFTVDA

-1435 LNCYAAGC
+1435 LNCYAAEC
-1443 TVSYNYKTNV
+1443 AVSYNYKTNV

-1471 YGYKNTVLGETKDD
+1471 YGYKNTVLGETKDN

-1490 YIVGYIGSNA
+1490 YIAGYIGSNA
-1500 AASRVFTDGPSL
+1500 AASRVFTDGSSL

-1549 YYATDEAPVWYQA
+1549 YYGTNEAPVWYQA
-1562 IKTDNVP
+1562 IKTDDVP
-1569 VLKTNDNGK
+1569 VLKANDNGK

-1589 YANSVPYIVTLTLW
+1589 YANSVPYIVTLTLN

-1671 ATNLYAEWD
+1671 ATDLYAEWD
-1680 LMVPSEGK
+1680 LMVPSEGE

-1706 GKDTPYGTS
+1706 GKDTPYGTN

-1735 TIATEALGAGG
+1735 TIATEAFGAGG

-1766 DQSTY
+1766 DKSTN

-1795 TNDEITIEFYSD
+1795 TNNEITIEFYSD
-1807 GQNNFKGLKLKA
+1807 GQNNFNGLKLKA

-1831 TQDNPFKVTYAADL
+1831 TETNPFKVTYAADL

-1920 ENMAINYEKVDG
+1920 ENMAINYENRDG
-1932 RSGGIAARLTG
+1932 RSGGIAARLSG

-1949 CYVKGCTVTNNG
+1949 CYVKGCTVKNNG
-1961 IQGYYGQGVA
+1961 IQGYDGQGVS
-1971 GAIVSDMFDQ
+1971 GAIVADMFDNA
-1981 SVIKNCFTFNNKVSA
+1981 VIRNCFTLNNTLTA
-1996 TRAADICSDT
+1996 TRTAHICADT
-2006 KKGTRIER
+2006 KSGTVISR
-2014 CYTDGNYLFRESGAT
+2014 CYTDGNNIFSEAGAT
-2029 ITDSKPNM
+2029 VTNCSTEM
-2037 TAKQFSSGEVCY
+2037 TAVQFDSGEICY
-2049 LLNGEKTENVVWRQ
+2049 LLNDATSANNVVWRQ
-2063 TLGTD
+2063 TIGTD
-2068 NVPVFI
+2068 ALPKPDSQSPIVYYHDYQDHQGYTNEATAALATLRVQDIAFNTSQDYQAIKGSLIRLAGYKPEHTGFVLQEWNTDANGTGTAYAPDATLALSADALVLYPQWDKMPKALPGEGTEDSPYIIASDDDWNALATNIAYFNSSFNGYQGKHIRLDANI
-2074 SNHGVVFGNLIND
+2074 S
-2087 IVTYSNTFAKPRYN
+2087 VTTMVGTGDNANSNPNTFRGTFDGGGKTLTVNYNGGATLNTAPFRYVDGATIQN
-2101 ISNKEEFGRFINK
+2101 LKVA
-2114 QGDIYLTQDI
+2114 
-2124 DIGSITPNGY
+2124 GSITSSRAYGAGIVGSVIGATTTIRNCCVSATVNCTYSGSSSTSGFVGLVETGATINIEGCAFTGSLTGSNANYCAGFVAYKVGTITIKDCLFAPTELTVSDDRFVTFVRGENTTRCYYTQSHNSAQGTQASIAATVPTNLSHLTNY
-2134 HVHGNIDGGGHTVTY
+2134 GFVKAYEHGILFDGKY
-2149 NGNSSLFK
+2149 Y
-2157 KINEGASLKHLR
+2157 GAPA
-2169 VKGNIIVFKGGGG
+2169 IIS
-2182 IALVNWG
+2182 LVNDENNSTKISNANSCIAKVTLSDRTLYKDGKWN
-2189 TISDCHFNG
+2189 TIC
-2198 IIKRLPNPRGSDIAG
+2198 
-2213 IAVSVMGNGVIDHC
+2213 
-2227 SATGSVTIVSGEGT
+2227 
-2241 AYPITENTHLAT
+2241 
-2253 NCTWVDPNDQKL
+2253 
-2265 YAAQREIA
+2265 
-2273 LSAQAEYP
+2273 
-2281 VYAKGIL
+2281 
-2288 DAIGPEVVVGNDTI
+2288 
-2302 YASNKHLSS
+2302 
-2311 LTITDGECFKCSSE
+2311 
-2325 VKVDAI
+2325 
-2331 TYKRR
+2331 
-2336 GTNGAYEPWVLPF
+2336 LPF
-2349 DYTIDAS
+2349 DLVLEGSPLAGAVARPLSEAS
-2356 MLNGNVEFY
+2356 
-2365 RFVEDSLHNI
+2365 
-2375 LTKQI
+2375 I
-2380 DGSETYQASANEP
+2380 DGSTLNLTFGDPVTTLVAGTPYIIKWDAAATNIEAPVFDGVIIDKADRSFSSG
-2393 LAIRIPNESDNDFQM
+2393 SDDTRVR
-2408 KFVKDGKS
+2408 FVS
-2416 QPMTIKM
+2416 
-2423 PVGREGASMASTKDI
+2423 
-2438 ARLMVTYDSIA
+2438 TYDA
-2449 ADRTTK
+2449 
-2455 ERMYIWN
+2455 M
-2462 NDKDDFTLSDGKK
+2462 
-2475 GVLPFRYYLQYV
+2475 
-2487 DKATGNLEQYEQTD
+2487 
-2501 WARKQRKSGGA
+2501 
-2512 VERRTLLRAS
+2512 
-2522 FSTLMAQGWQPIF
+2522 
-2535 LDPSGSQVVTAQ
+2535 
-2547 MLDDYE
+2547 
-2553 ILYLSDIYDQ
+2553 
-2563 ESLLFSGQYEVAVI
+2563 
-2577 YEPAEE
+2577 
-2583 GMELPYLLPLL
+2583 
-2594 VKAKRADV
+2594 
-2602 EPLVT
+2602 
-2607 EQMAIELNTMLEK
+2607 
-2620 TIEGE
+2620 
-2625 VVKDG
+2625 
-2630 ALEEDM
+2630 
-2636 FEELHY
+2636 
-2642 WCSTFA
+2642 
-2648 GRYDVWQML
+2648 
-2657 LPENDILLNEYGALA
+2657 A
-2672 FTDNGTER
+2672 FTDADATSVLLLGGENTLR
-2680 YFDRVAGYDRFTMQP
+2680 YANASAHLGACR
-2695 MSYCFTAYD
+2695 AYFKIGD
-2704 PKTVENLPLAN
+2704 
-2715 DRIEILVYGSS
+2715 GSAAAPVNS
-2726 EQSDPTGIE
+2726 FNIDFSDGETTGIE
-2735 DVRGKMDDVR
+2735 TLNIERGTWNDDSW
-2745 GNMDDAY
+2745 Y
-2752 NLQGQKVDAG
+2752 TL
-2762 YRGIII
+2762 
-2768 KNGRKTLKR
+2768 NGRKIANGQKPTAKGLYIHNGKKEIIK

>member
-24 AAQEYVIRNENDW
+24 AAQDYVIRNENDW
-37 IEFRN
+37 LAFRN
-42 AVDQAKGESEINA
+42 AVGQANGNRVDA
-55 RLEADFSTDKG
+55 RLEADISTGGG
-66 IGLDENT
+66 IGVYQNN

-95 SKPCALFCYVKDAT
+95 SQPCALFCYVKDAT

-135 PTVTVNRVW
+135 STVTVNRVW
-144 VSTEVNASS
+144 VSTEVDASS

-160 IGHTDYAAV
+160 IGHSDYARV

-182 NNSSGSYAGDII
+182 NNSSDSYAGDII

-207 YDQGSLTAQN
+207 YDQGSLTAQH
-217 MYFCIDF
+217 MYFCIDYD
-224 NGSSATNWGT
+224 GSSATNWGT

-273 LVDGKAVPK
+273 IVGGQAVPN
-282 IKQQSIDGWS
+282 IKPQGINGWD

-298 SSGNTL
+298 SSGHTL
-304 YSGHYYVDQNVTFS
+304 YTGHYYVSDNVIFS

-326 TIAAG
+326 TIADG
-331 ATVYLYIPHGVT
+331 ATVYLYIPQGVT
-343 LTARGGRARGMTG
+343 LTAIGGNADGQTG
-356 AGAGIELPASST
+356 AGAGIELPESST
-368 LYLQGKGTVKAY
+368 LYLQGKGKVKAT
-380 GGNAANGS
+380 GGNAAD
-388 NGSNGS
+388 
-394 NACQSESG
+394 
-402 NYIHGGNGGDGGNG
+402 GGRGGDGGNAGYSYDTSTWTGGGGKGGYG

-428 GDGGN
+428 ADGG
-433 GGSGPGHRSAAWTD
+433 T
-447 VQGVDGNPGGAGS
+447 
-460 GASAMGKLYVD
+460 
-471 ETFGL
+471 
-476 NVEAHGG
+476 
-483 SKGYGGSGGSGG
+483 GGSGG
-495 SSAAAHPGANL
+495 SSNTHTDWKVHNGTGGSKGGTGGTALAMGTLYIETTYGLDVDANGGSQGTSGGDGGNRGNCAIDDDESNN
-506 YLAGGGGGGG
+506 YSMSGGGGGGG
-516 AGGGGG
+516 GGFGGM
-522 EAYSVGTGG
+522 AANIGTGG
-531 CGGGGGGSGAAGNTT
+531 CGGGGGGGGAGGAQDWTDSGYYNVYSPGGKGGANADGNTT
-546 FTHFSGT
+546 
-553 ANKYHDAGAKGGS
+553 
-566 GGKNGDGTSADGG
+566 
-579 ASVQLTHPHD
+579 
-589 AADRASNLRGSRS
+589 ASNGLMSDCDYRNSYTYS
-602 GYDGWD
+602 NYKW
-608 GGWDDNN
+608 
-615 QWHDGGS
+615 
-622 GGGRGTPSDGMA
+622 SDGA
-634 VGDLYDYILKFN
+634 YHNKSGDCSMGSSGESGEKGDNSVYEDPSGNEHILKFN
-646 VLNQAGDNTV
+646 VLNQAGDNTAA
-656 VDHATIT
+656 DHATIT
-663 YRCNKSNAN
+663 YQCNKSNAN

-692 SRWYTSNAC
+692 TKWYTSNAC

-713 IPRSPNANNSTNL
+713 IPRSANANSPTNL
-726 YGVWQNYKPIF
+726 YGVWQNYHSLF

-764 GGNTRGVYFKQQG
+764 GGNTRGVYFKQEG

-784 LDNHGMANQ
+784 LAHRGMANQ

-820 ATELPYIGIFGKVSG
+820 VTGLPYNGIFGKVSG

-895 VGEMTNASIIS
+895 VGEMTNASRIS
-906 HCLESRSNLNDRYG
+906 HSLESRSDLNNRCG

-937 SGRLTYSSYSLAT
+937 SGPLTYSSYSLAT

-957 YDRLKGGEITW
+957 YERLGNGEITW
-968 LLNNQSP
+968 LLNDQASH
-975 YGGPWYQN
+975 GGPWHQN

-988 YPVLNSQH
+988 YPVLDRQH
-996 RRVFYFGGEYSN
+996 NRVYKVDQTYTN
-1008 SGIGPLFTILSGQ
+1008 TPSGDLFNQLTGQ
-1021 GTASDP
+1021 GTAEEP
-1027 FLINN
+1027 FLIQSVGNFNVLAAFVNAGNN
-1032 YDDFKVMADCCN
+1032 STGM
-1044 ANINTAGIHFL
+1044 HFL
-1055 QTADID
+1055 QTADFD
-1061 LTNQEFNV
+1061 LNNGGLTP
-1069 VGNYYHF
+1069 VGTSHAF
-1076 RGIYDGGGHTIRNGS
+1076 AGIYDGGGHTIRNGM
-1091 IAIDGIAGIFGVV
+1091 IAIEGIAGIFGVV
-1104 SGTVT
+1104 SGTVN

-1148 TISNDGQHGG
+1148 TISNDGQYGG
-1158 VAGGIVAD
+1158 VVGGIVAD

-1180 TSLTASRTGSICS
+1180 TTLQASRTASICS
-1193 DTEIGNSLVRCYT
+1193 DSEIGNSLVRCYT

-1219 TVDCELIDNSQLTNG
+1219 TVDCELIDNIQLTNG

-1341 AESIAPIGV
+1341 AESFAPIGV

-1362 GYVISNWSISNC
+1362 GHVISNWSISNC
-1374 TGITRLNVYDKEP
+1374 TGITRLNVYDTAP

-1404 IGNSTFTVDA
+1404 IVNSTFTVDA

-1435 LNCYAAGC
+1435 LNCYAAEC
-1443 TVSYNYKTNV
+1443 AVSYNYKTNV

-1471 YGYKNTVLGETKDD
+1471 YGYKNTVLGETKDN

-1490 YIVGYIGSNA
+1490 YIAGYIGSNA
-1500 AASRVFTDGPSL
+1500 AASRVFTDGSSL

-1549 YYATDEAPVWYQA
+1549 YYGTNEAPVWYQA
-1562 IKTDNVP
+1562 IKTDDVP
-1569 VLKTNDNGK
+1569 VLKANDNGK

-1589 YANSVPYIVTLTLW
+1589 YANSVPYIVTLTLN

-1671 ATNLYAEWD
+1671 ATDLYAEWD
-1680 LMVPSEGK
+1680 LMVPSEGE

-1706 GKDTPYGTS
+1706 GKDTPYGTN

-1735 TIATEALGAGG
+1735 TIATEAFGAGG

-1766 DQSTY
+1766 DKSTN

-1795 TNDEITIEFYSD
+1795 TNNEITIEFYSD
-1807 GQNNFKGLKLKA
+1807 GQNNFNGLKLKA

-1831 TQDNPFKVTYAADL
+1831 TETNPFKVTYAADL

-1920 ENMAINYEKVDG
+1920 ENMAINYENRDG
-1932 RSGGIAARLTG
+1932 RSGGIAARLSG

-1949 CYVKGCTVTNNG
+1949 CYVKGCTVKNNG
-1961 IQGYYGQGVA
+1961 IQGYDGQGVS
-1971 GAIVSDMFDQ
+1971 GAIVADMFDNA
-1981 SVIKNCFTFNNKVSA
+1981 VIRNCFTLNNTLTA
-1996 TRAADICSDT
+1996 TRTAHICADT
-2006 KKGTRIER
+2006 KSGTVISR
-2014 CYTDGNYLFRESGAT
+2014 CYTDGNNIFSEAGAT
-2029 ITDSKPNM
+2029 VTNCSTEM
-2037 TAKQFSSGEVCY
+2037 TAVQFDSGEICY
-2049 LLNGEKTENVVWRQ
+2049 LLNDATSANNVVWRQ
-2063 TLGTD
+2063 TIGTD
-2068 NVPVFI
+2068 ALPKPDSQSPIVYYHDYQDHQGYTNEATAALATLRVQDIAFNTSQDYQAIKGSLIRLAGYKPEHTGFVLQEWNTDANGTGTAYAPDATLALSADALVLYPQWDKMPKALPGEGTEDSPYIIASDDDWNALATNIAYFNSSFNGYQGKHIRLDANI
-2074 SNHGVVFGNLIND
+2074 S
-2087 IVTYSNTFAKPRYN
+2087 VTTMVGTGDNANSNPNTFRGTFDGGGKTLTVNYNGGATLNTAPFRYVDGATIQN
-2101 ISNKEEFGRFINK
+2101 LKVA
-2114 QGDIYLTQDI
+2114 
-2124 DIGSITPNGY
+2124 GSITSSRAYGAGIVGSVIGATTTIRNCCVSATVNCTYSGSSSTSGFVGLVETGATINIEGCAFTGSLTGSNANYCAGFVAYKVGTITIKDCLFAPTELTVSDDRFVTFVRGENTTRCYYTQSHNSAQGTQASIAATVPTNLSHLTNY
-2134 HVHGNIDGGGHTVTY
+2134 GFVKAYEHGILFDGKY
-2149 NGNSSLFK
+2149 Y
-2157 KINEGASLKHLR
+2157 GAPA
-2169 VKGNIIVFKGGGG
+2169 IIS
-2182 IALVNWG
+2182 LVNDENNSTKISNANSCIAKVTLSDRTLYKDGKWN
-2189 TISDCHFNG
+2189 TIC
-2198 IIKRLPNPRGSDIAG
+2198 
-2213 IAVSVMGNGVIDHC
+2213 
-2227 SATGSVTIVSGEGT
+2227 
-2241 AYPITENTHLAT
+2241 
-2253 NCTWVDPNDQKL
+2253 
-2265 YAAQREIA
+2265 
-2273 LSAQAEYP
+2273 
-2281 VYAKGIL
+2281 
-2288 DAIGPEVVVGNDTI
+2288 
-2302 YASNKHLSS
+2302 
-2311 LTITDGECFKCSSE
+2311 
-2325 VKVDAI
+2325 
-2331 TYKRR
+2331 
-2336 GTNGAYEPWVLPF
+2336 LPF
-2349 DYTIDAS
+2349 DLVLEGSPLAGAVARPLSEAS
-2356 MLNGNVEFY
+2356 
-2365 RFVEDSLHNI
+2365 
-2375 LTKQI
+2375 I
-2380 DGSETYQASANEP
+2380 DGSTLNLTFGDPVTTLVAGTPYIIKWDAAATNIEAPVFDGVIIDKADRSFSSG
-2393 LAIRIPNESDNDFQM
+2393 SDDTRVR
-2408 KFVKDGKS
+2408 FVS
-2416 QPMTIKM
+2416 
-2423 PVGREGASMASTKDI
+2423 
-2438 ARLMVTYDSIA
+2438 TYDA
-2449 ADRTTK
+2449 
-2455 ERMYIWN
+2455 M
-2462 NDKDDFTLSDGKK
+2462 
-2475 GVLPFRYYLQYV
+2475 
-2487 DKATGNLEQYEQTD
+2487 
-2501 WARKQRKSGGA
+2501 
-2512 VERRTLLRAS
+2512 
-2522 FSTLMAQGWQPIF
+2522 
-2535 LDPSGSQVVTAQ
+2535 
-2547 MLDDYE
+2547 
-2553 ILYLSDIYDQ
+2553 
-2563 ESLLFSGQYEVAVI
+2563 
-2577 YEPAEE
+2577 
-2583 GMELPYLLPLL
+2583 
-2594 VKAKRADV
+2594 
-2602 EPLVT
+2602 
-2607 EQMAIELNTMLEK
+2607 
-2620 TIEGE
+2620 
-2625 VVKDG
+2625 
-2630 ALEEDM
+2630 
-2636 FEELHY
+2636 
-2642 WCSTFA
+2642 
-2648 GRYDVWQML
+2648 
-2657 LPENDILLNEYGALA
+2657 A
-2672 FTDNGTER
+2672 FTDADATSVLLLGGENTLR
-2680 YFDRVAGYDRFTMQP
+2680 YANASAHLGACR
-2695 MSYCFTAYD
+2695 AYFKIGD
-2704 PKTVENLPLAN
+2704 
-2715 DRIEILVYGSS
+2715 GSAAAPVNS
-2726 EQSDPTGIE
+2726 FNIDFSDGETTGIE
-2735 DVRGKMDDVR
+2735 TLNIERGTWNDDSW
-2745 GNMDDAY
+2745 Y
-2752 NLQGQKVDAG
+2752 TL
-2762 YRGIII
+2762 
-2768 KNGRKTLKR
+2768 NGRKIANGQKPTAKGLYIHNGKKEIIK

>member
-1 MKKILFTLTLLLSLG
+1 MKKILYSLTLLLSLG

-24 AAQEYVIRNENDW
+24 AAQDYIIRNENDW

-42 AVDQAKGESEINA
+42 AVGQANGNRVDA
-55 RLEADFSTDKG
+55 RLEADISTGGG
-66 IGLDENT
+66 IGAYQNN

-95 SKPCALFCYVKDAT
+95 SQPCALFCYVKDAT

-135 PTVTVNRVW
+135 STVTVNRVW
-144 VSTEVNASS
+144 VSTEVDASS

-160 IGHTDYAAV
+160 IGHSDYARV

-182 NNSSGSYAGDII
+182 NNSSDSYAGDII

-207 YDQGSLTAQN
+207 YDQGSLTAQH
-217 MYFCIDF
+217 MYFCIDYD
-224 NGSSATNWGT
+224 GSSATNWGT

-273 LVDGKAVPK
+273 LVGGKAVPK
-282 IKQQSIDGWS
+282 IKPQGINGWS

-298 SSGNTL
+298 SSGHTL
-304 YSGHYYVDQNVTFS
+304 YTGHYYVSDNVIFS

-326 TIAAG
+326 TIADG
-331 ATVYLYIPHGVT
+331 ATVYLYIPQGVT
-343 LTARGGRARGMTG
+343 LTARGGHADGQTG
-356 AGAGIELPASST
+356 AGAGIELPESST
-368 LYLQGKGTVKAY
+368 LYLMGKGMVKAY
-380 GGNAANGS
+380 GGNAANG
-388 NGSNGS
+388 GR
-394 NACQSESG
+394 
-402 NYIHGGNGGDGGNG
+402 GGDGGNAGYSYDTSTWTGGGGKGGYG

-428 GDGGN
+428 ADGG
-433 GGSGPGHRSAAWTD
+433 T
-447 VQGVDGNPGGAGS
+447 
-460 GASAMGKLYVD
+460 
-471 ETFGL
+471 
-476 NVEAHGG
+476 
-483 SKGYGGSGGSGG
+483 GGSGG
-495 SSAAAHPGANL
+495 SSNTHTDWKVHNGTGGSKGGTGGTALAMGTLYIETTYGLDVDANGGSQGTSGGDGGNRGNCAIDDDESNN
-506 YLAGGGGGGG
+506 YSMSGGGGGGG
-516 AGGGGG
+516 GGFGGM
-522 EAYSVGTGG
+522 AANIGTGG
-531 CGGGGGGSGAAGNTT
+531 CGGGGGGGGAGGAQDWTDSGYYNVYSPGGKGGANADGNTT
-546 FTHFSGT
+546 
-553 ANKYHDAGAKGGS
+553 
-566 GGKNGDGTSADGG
+566 
-579 ASVQLTHPHD
+579 
-589 AADRASNLRGSRS
+589 ASNGLMSDCDYRNSYTYS
-602 GYDGWD
+602 NYKW
-608 GGWDDNN
+608 
-615 QWHDGGS
+615 
-622 GGGRGTPSDGMA
+622 SDGA
-634 VGDLYDYILKFN
+634 YHNKSGDCSMGSSGESGEKGDNSVYEDPSGNEHILKFN
-646 VLNQAGDNTV
+646 VLNQAGDNTAA
-656 VDHATIT
+656 DHATIT
-663 YRCNKSNAN
+663 YQCNKSNAN

-692 SRWYTSNAC
+692 TKWYTSNAC

-713 IPRSPNANNSTNL
+713 IPRSANANSPTNL
-726 YGVWQNYKPIF
+726 YGVWQNYHSLF
-737 PDGTGTKSDP
+737 PDGTGTMSDP

-777 DINAEVI
+777 EINVSNI
-784 LDNHGMANQ
+784 MQGD
-793 WGPIGY
+793 WTPIGHTR
-799 IQVFEGDYD
+799 VFEGDYD
-808 GDGYRIINAKNT
+808 GDGNRIINATISNT
-820 ATELPYIGIFGKVSG
+820 DPDLVGIFGKVSG
-835 SIHNLGVEGCDL
+835 SIHNLGVENCNFRANIFKE
-847 QTSVDERTR
+847 SY
-856 GGAIAGILLR
+856 GGFIAGRLLR
-866 SDIDQSTTAEIRN
+866 CDMEQATTAEIRN
-879 CYAASNKIR
+879 CYAANNII
-888 ARNAGGL
+888 AAYHAGGL
-895 VGEMTNASIIS
+895 VGGMTNASTMSHCVEAKNSLNTYIIS
-906 HCLESRSNLNDRYG
+906 YDWG
-920 GIVSTISNDCQ
+920 GLADKISSDCV

-937 SGRLTYSSYSLAT
+937 SRSFDRNGYNQQT
-950 NSEENVS
+950 NSESNIAA
-957 YDRLKGGEITW
+957 DRMKSGAITW

-975 YGGPWYQN
+975 YGGPWHQN

-988 YPVLNSQH
+988 YPVLDRQH
-996 RRVFYFGGEYSN
+996 NRVYKDGQTYTN
-1008 SGIGPLFTILSGQ
+1008 TPSGDLFNQLTGQ
-1021 GTASDP
+1021 GTAEEP
-1027 FLINN
+1027 FLIQSVGNFN
-1032 YDDFKVMADCCN
+1032 TLANICN
-1044 ANINTAGIHFL
+1044 AGLNTSGFHFL
-1055 QTADID
+1055 QTADFD
-1061 LTNQEFNV
+1061 LNGGGLTP
-1069 VGNYYHF
+1069 VGTSHAF
-1076 RGIYDGGGHTIRNGS
+1076 AGIYDGGGHTIRNGM
-1091 IAIDGIAGIFGVV
+1091 IAIEGIAGIFGVV

-1148 TISNDGQHGG
+1148 TIGNDGQHGG

-1180 TSLTASRTGSICS
+1180 TTLQASRTASICS
-1193 DTEIGNSLVRCYT
+1193 DSEIGNSLVRCYT

-1341 AESIAPIGV
+1341 AESFAPIGV

-1374 TGITRLNVYDKEP
+1374 TGITRVNVYDKEP

-1435 LNCYAAGC
+1435 LNCYAAEC

-1490 YIVGYIGSNA
+1490 YIAGYIGSDA
-1500 AASRVFTDGPSL
+1500 AASRVFTDGSSL

-1520 SNITNS
+1520 CNITNS

-1536 TGEMTYLLNNSVN
+1536 TGEMTYLLNNSVD
-1549 YYATDEAPVWYQA
+1549 YSAPGEVPVWYQA

-1589 YANSVPYIVTLTLW
+1589 YANSVPYIVALTLW

-1680 LMVPSEGK
+1680 LMVPSEGE
-1688 LTVTL
+1688 LTVEL
-1693 PEGKSYFNIYDAG
+1693 PAGKTYFNIYDAG
-1706 GKDTPYGTS
+1706 GKDTPYGNN

-1725 DEGSIIYLTG
+1725 PSEDESNNIIYLTG

-1746 QRHDYMIVRDGGLNG
+1746 QKHDYMIVRDGGLNG

-1766 DQSTY
+1766 DKSTY

-1785 TEKNIGRLLS
+1785 SEKSIGRLLS

-1807 GQNNFKGLKLKA
+1807 GQNNFNGLKLKA

-1902 TYAGVF
+1902 TYAGLF

-1920 ENMAINYEKVDG
+1920 ENMTINYENRDG
-1932 RSGGIAARLTG
+1932 RSGGIAARLSG

-1949 CYVKGCTVTNNG
+1949 CYVKGCTVKNNG
-1961 IQGYYGQGVA
+1961 IQGYDGQGVS
-1971 GAIVSDMFDQ
+1971 GAIVADMFNDA
-1981 SVIKNCFTFNNKVSA
+1981 VIKNCFTLNNTLTA
-1996 TRAADICSDT
+1996 TRTAHICADT
-2006 KKGTRIER
+2006 KSGTVIFQ
-2014 CYTDGNYLFRESGAT
+2014 CYTDGNNIFSEAGAT
-2029 ITDSKPNM
+2029 VTNCSTEM
-2037 TAKQFSSGEVCY
+2037 TADQFDSGEICY
-2049 LLNGEKTENVVWRQ
+2049 LLNDATSANNVVWRQ
-2063 TLGTD
+2063 TIGTD
-2068 NVPVFI
+2068 ALPKPDSKSSIVYYHDYQDHQGYTNEATAALATLRVQDIAFNTSQDYQAIKGSLVRLAGYKPEHTGFVLQEWNTDANGTGTAYAPDATLALSADALVLFPQWDKMPKALPGEGTEDSPYIIASADDWNALATNIAYFNSSFNGYQGKHIRLDADI
-2074 SNHGVVFGNLIND
+2074 S
-2087 IVTYSNTFAKPRYN
+2087 VTTMVGTGDNANSNPNTFRGTFDGGGKTLTVNYDGGATLNTAPFRYVDGATIQN
-2101 ISNKEEFGRFINK
+2101 LKVA
-2114 QGDIYLTQDI
+2114 
-2124 DIGSITPNGY
+2124 GSITSSRAYGAGIVGSVIGATTTIRNCCVSATVNCTYSGSSSTSGFVGLVETGATINIEGCAFTGSLTGSNANYCAGFVAYKVGTITIKDCLFAPTELTVSDDRFVTFVRGGNTTRCYYTQSHNSNQGTQARIAATVPTNLSNFINY
-2134 HVHGNIDGGGHTVTY
+2134 GFMKAYEHGILFDDKYYGASATI
-2149 NGNSSLFK
+2149 SLA
-2157 KINEGASLKHLR
+2157 NEGDNNSTDISNANSC
-2169 VKGNIIVFKGGGG
+2169 
-2182 IALVNWG
+2182 IADVTLTDRRLYKDGKWN
-2189 TISDCHFNG
+2189 TIC
-2198 IIKRLPNPRGSDIAG
+2198 
-2213 IAVSVMGNGVIDHC
+2213 
-2227 SATGSVTIVSGEGT
+2227 
-2241 AYPITENTHLAT
+2241 
-2253 NCTWVDPNDQKL
+2253 
-2265 YAAQREIA
+2265 
-2273 LSAQAEYP
+2273 
-2281 VYAKGIL
+2281 
-2288 DAIGPEVVVGNDTI
+2288 
-2302 YASNKHLSS
+2302 
-2311 LTITDGECFKCSSE
+2311 
-2325 VKVDAI
+2325 
-2331 TYKRR
+2331 
-2336 GTNGAYEPWVLPF
+2336 LPF
-2349 DYTIDAS
+2349 DLVLEGSPLAGAVARPLSEAS
-2356 MLNGNVEFY
+2356 
-2365 RFVEDSLHNI
+2365 
-2375 LTKQI
+2375 I
-2380 DGSETYQASANEP
+2380 DGSTLNLTFGDPVTTLVAGTPYIIKWDAAATNIEDPVFDGVIIDKADRSFSSG
-2393 LAIRIPNESDNDFQM
+2393 SDDTRVR
-2408 KFVKDGKS
+2408 FVS
-2416 QPMTIKM
+2416 
-2423 PVGREGASMASTKDI
+2423 
-2438 ARLMVTYDSIA
+2438 TYDA
-2449 ADRTTK
+2449 
-2455 ERMYIWN
+2455 M
-2462 NDKDDFTLSDGKK
+2462 
-2475 GVLPFRYYLQYV
+2475 
-2487 DKATGNLEQYEQTD
+2487 
-2501 WARKQRKSGGA
+2501 
-2512 VERRTLLRAS
+2512 
-2522 FSTLMAQGWQPIF
+2522 
-2535 LDPSGSQVVTAQ
+2535 
-2547 MLDDYE
+2547 
-2553 ILYLSDIYDQ
+2553 
-2563 ESLLFSGQYEVAVI
+2563 
-2577 YEPAEE
+2577 
-2583 GMELPYLLPLL
+2583 
-2594 VKAKRADV
+2594 
-2602 EPLVT
+2602 
-2607 EQMAIELNTMLEK
+2607 
-2620 TIEGE
+2620 
-2625 VVKDG
+2625 
-2630 ALEEDM
+2630 
-2636 FEELHY
+2636 
-2642 WCSTFA
+2642 
-2648 GRYDVWQML
+2648 
-2657 LPENDILLNEYGALA
+2657 A
-2672 FTDNGTER
+2672 FTDADATSVLLLGGENTLR
-2680 YFDRVAGYDRFTMQP
+2680 YANASAHLGACR
-2695 MSYCFTAYD
+2695 AYFKIGD
-2704 PKTVENLPLAN
+2704 
-2715 DRIEILVYGSS
+2715 GSAAAPVNS
-2726 EQSDPTGIE
+2726 FNIDFSDGETTGIE
-2735 DVRGKMDDVR
+2735 TLNIERGTWNDDSWYTLD
-2745 GNMDDAY
+2745 GHKIAN
-2752 NLQGQKVDAG
+2752 GQKPTAKGLYIHNGKKQV
-2762 YRGIII
+2762 I
-2768 KNGRKTLKR
+2768 K

>member
-24 AAQEYVIRNENDW
+24 AADVYIIRNENDW
-37 IEFRN
+37 FAFRH
-42 AVDQAKGESEINA
+42 AVGSANGNRVDA
-55 RLEADFSTDKG
+55 RLECDITTGGG
-66 IGLDENT
+66 IGVYQDN

-83 HTITATNIWRDD
+83 HTITATNIWRND
-95 SKPCALFCYVKDAT
+95 SQPCALFCYVKDAT

-117 AVTGGIHSAGLI
+117 AVTGGPHSAGLI
-129 GKVLGS
+129 GKVIDGS
-135 PTVTVNRVW
+135 HTVSINRVW
-144 VSTEVNASS
+144 VSTDITIN
-153 ATHAGGI
+153 HHYAGGI
-160 IGHTDYAAV
+160 IGHANAADI
-169 YMNDCR
+169 YINDTR
-175 FDGRVTT
+175 FDGTITT
-182 NNSSGSYAGDII
+182 SNNSSSIVGCII
-194 GWCNGGGWNLQRV
+194 GWGGEGGWTFHRV
-207 YDQGSLTAQN
+207 YNCVPSKPLAN
-217 MYFCIDF
+217 YICFCVDSHT
-224 NGSSATNWGT
+224 GTGQHWGT
-234 NGNSFTVTHHNW
+234 NSKSSLTIT
-246 NTVDHYNKSNQYE
+246 NTSWSDWKVNYYNKSNQYE
-259 VLSLM
+259 VLGLM
-264 NGKKADSWE
+264 NAEKADSWE
-273 LVDGKAVPK
+273 IVGGQAVPN
-282 IKQQSIDGWS
+282 IKPQGINGWD

-304 YSGHYYVDQNVTFS
+304 YSGHYYVSDNVIFS

-326 TIAAG
+326 TIADG
-331 ATVYLYIPHGVT
+331 ATVYLYIPQGVT
-343 LTARGGRARGMTG
+343 LTARGGHASGKTG

-380 GGNAANGS
+380 GGNAADGEN
-388 NGSNGS
+388 
-394 NACQSESG
+394 
-402 NYIHGGNGGDGGNG
+402 GNGGKNAYKDGDNLYPGLGGYGGAG
-416 GGGAGAGIGTRG
+416 GGGAGAGIGTKGGNGGAG
-428 GDGGN
+428 GDSRSYYGSDVTNEDDFYKESQHSGKPGGNGGAGAAALAMGTLYVDNTFGLDVDAHGGAAGTNGN
-433 GGSGPGHRSAAWTD
+433 GGSGGSWYFIDKWGHNCIA
-447 VQGVDGNPGGAGS
+447 
-460 GASAMGKLYVD
+460 
-471 ETFGL
+471 
-476 NVEAHGG
+476 
-483 SKGYGGSGGSGG
+483 
-495 SSAAAHPGANL
+495 
-506 YLAGGGGGGG
+506 AGGGGGGG
-516 AGGGGG
+516 GAKGGLAANIGTGGGGG
-522 EAYSVGTGG
+522 
-531 CGGGGGGSGAAGNTT
+531 GGGGGGSRGSEDYSNFGVFWAGAYGGKGGVASDNTT
-546 FTHFSGT
+546 AGDGGEAMYTPTKGQDQYLNGSKYGSRGWQYD
-553 ANKYHDAGAKGGS
+553 NKCRPAS
-566 GGKNGDGTSADGG
+566 GGNGGDRGGTSINEDP
-579 ASVQLTHPHD
+579 T
-589 AADRASNLRGSRS
+589 
-602 GYDGWD
+602 
-608 GGWDDNN
+608 DNE
-615 QWHDGGS
+615 H
-622 GGGRGTPSDGMA
+622 
-634 VGDLYDYILKFN
+634 ILKFN
-646 VLNQAGDNTV
+646 VMNSPSSTV

-663 YRCNKSNAN
+663 YQCNKSNAN

-713 IPRSPNANNSTNL
+713 IPRSPNANSPTNL
-726 YGVWQNYKPIF
+726 YGVWQNYHSLF
-737 PDGTGTKSDP
+737 TEGTGTKSDP

-764 GGNTRGVYFKQQG
+764 GGNTRGVYFKQEG

-784 LDNHGMANQ
+784 LAHRGMANQ

-820 ATELPYIGIFGKVSG
+820 VTGLPYNGIFGKVSG

-895 VGEMTNASIIS
+895 VGEMTNASRIS
-906 HCLESRSNLNDRYG
+906 HSLESRSDLNNRCG

-937 SGRLTYSSYSLAT
+937 SGPLTYSSYSLAT

-957 YDRLKGGEITW
+957 YERLGNGEITW
-968 LLNNQSP
+968 LLNDQASH
-975 YGGPWYQN
+975 GGPWHQN

-988 YPVLNSQH
+988 YPVLDRQH
-996 RRVFYFGGEYSN
+996 NRVYKVDQTYTN
-1008 SGIGPLFTILSGQ
+1008 TPSGDLFNQLTGQ
-1021 GTASDP
+1021 GTAEEP
-1027 FLINN
+1027 FLIQSVGNFNVLAAFVNAGNN
-1032 YDDFKVMADCCN
+1032 STGM
-1044 ANINTAGIHFL
+1044 HFL
-1055 QTADID
+1055 QTADFD
-1061 LTNQEFNV
+1061 LNNGGLTP
-1069 VGNYYHF
+1069 VGTSHAF
-1076 RGIYDGGGHTIRNGS
+1076 AGIYDGGGHTIRNGN

-1104 SGTVT
+1104 SGTVN

-1114 NTTVKFTKEGM
+1114 NTTVKFTKDGM
-1125 RAGGIA
+1125 RAGGIT

-1142 CFVKGC
+1142 CFVKNC
-1148 TISNDGQHGG
+1148 TIANNGLSG
-1158 VAGGIVAD
+1158 VVGGIVAD

-1290 YRSIGNK
+1290 YRSIGSK

-1341 AESIAPIGV
+1341 AESFAPIGV

-1490 YIVGYIGSNA
+1490 YIAGYIGSNA

-1526 ESNVDDLRFK
+1526 EKNVDDLRFK

-1578 VYKFTEGTQTM
+1578 VYKFTEETQTM

-1680 LMVPSEGK
+1680 LMVPSEGE

-1706 GKDTPYGTS
+1706 GKDTPYGNN

-1746 QRHDYMIVRDGGLNG
+1746 QKHDYLIVRDGNTGG

-1766 DQSTY
+1766 DKSTN
-1771 VDGFGPVFVSATDG
+1771 VDVGPVFVSATDG
-1785 TEKNIGRLLS
+1785 VEKSIGRLLS

-1807 GQNNFKGLKLKA
+1807 GQNNFNGLKLKA

-1888 GCGYVIKNGTISAP
+1888 GGGYVIRNANIETKS
-1902 TYAGVF
+1902 F
-1908 GVVTGTVTRLGV
+1908 GGIFDVVTGTVERLGV
-1920 ENMAINYEKVDG
+1920 ENSTFKNNNDAWHTRVGTIAG
-1932 RSGGIAARLTG
+1932 RVKGSGKIT
-1943 NGEISY
+1943 N
-1949 CYVKGCTVTNNG
+1949 CYVKNCTVEENKD
-1961 IQGYYGQGVA
+1961 GVA
-1971 GAIVSDMFDQ
+1971 GGIVADIYDEGIVS
-1981 SVIKNCFTFNNKVSA
+1981 NCFVYQTKVSSGSSGYL
-1996 TRAADICSDT
+1996 CGEMMS
-2006 KKGTRIER
+2006 GTQLFS
-2014 CYTDGNYLFRESGAT
+2014 CYTDGDKLLGAYAKGKV
-2029 ITDSKPNM
+2029 TDSSPNM
-2037 TAKQFSSGEVCY
+2037 TAERFASGEVCY
-2049 LLNGEKTENVVWRQ
+2049 LLNDKKTENVVWRQ

-2068 NVPVFI
+2068 SLPLLTD
-2074 SNHGVVFGNLIND
+2074 SPGVVYEYKLND
-2087 IVTYSNTFAKPRYN
+2087 RNAYSNTAVANPQYY
-2101 ISNKEEFGRFINK
+2101 ISTKEEFGRFINK

-2311 LTITDGECFKCSSE
+2311 LTINDGERFKCSAE
-2325 VKVDAI
+2325 VKVDQI

-2423 PVGREGASMASTKDI
+2423 PLSGEAASMASTKDI

-2449 ADRTTK
+2449 ADSTVK
-2455 ERMYIWN
+2455 ELMYVWN
-2462 NDKDDFTLSDGKK
+2462 NEKDDFTLSDGTK
-2475 GVLPFRYYLQYV
+2475 GVIPFRYYLQYA

-2501 WARKQRKSGGA
+2501 WARKQRKGDGA
-2512 VERRTLLRAS
+2512 VERRASLRAS

-2535 LDPSGSQVVTAQ
+2535 LDPMGSQVVTAQ

-2553 ILYLSDIYDQ
+2553 ILYLSDIYDEEADDQ
-2563 ESLLFSGQYEVAVI
+2563 RYAVAVI

-2583 GMELPYLLPLL
+2583 GMTLPYAVPLL

-2607 EQMAIELNTMLEK
+2607 RQMGIELNDMLQRA
-2620 TIEGE
+2620 IEGE
-2625 VVKDG
+2625 VEKDC
-2630 ALEEDM
+2630 AIEESF
-2636 FEELHY
+2636 FEDFHY

-2648 GRYDVWQML
+2648 GRYDVWQIPL
-2657 LPENDILLNEYGALA
+2657 LESDNLLNECGALI
-2672 FTDNGTER
+2672 
-2680 YFDRVAGYDRFTMQP
+2680 FDDTNQNFYRLAPSDGFIMHP

-2704 PKTVENLPLAN
+2704 TRTFENLPLAN
-2715 DRIEILVYGSS
+2715 NRIEIIVYGYS
-2726 EQSDPTGIE
+2726 EQSDPTGVE
-2735 DVRGKMDDVR
+2735 DVRGKMDDIR
-2745 GNMDDAY
+2745 GKMNDAY
-2752 NLQGQKVDAG
+2752 NLQGQKVDDS
-2762 YRGIII
+2762 YHGIVI
-2768 KNGRKTLKR
+2768 KNGRKVVIK

>member
-1 MKKILFTLTLLLSLG
+1 MLLSLG

-24 AAQEYVIRNENDW
+24 AAQDYVIRNENDW
-37 IEFRN
+37 LAFRN
-42 AVDQAKGESEINA
+42 AVGQANGNRVDA
-55 RLEADFSTDKG
+55 RLEADITTGGG
-66 IGLDENT
+66 IGVYENN

-83 HTITATNIWRDD
+83 HTITTTNIWRNDGQ
-95 SKPCALFCYVKDAT
+95 PCALFCYVKDAT

-117 AVTGGIHSAGLI
+117 TITGGIHSAGLI

-144 VSTEVNASS
+144 VSTDVKASN

-160 IGHTDYAAV
+160 IGHSDYASV

-175 FDGRVTT
+175 FDGSLET
-182 NNSSGSYAGDII
+182 NGKESDSYAGSIV
-194 GWCNGGGWNLQRV
+194 GWCNGGGWTFHRIC
-207 YDQGSLTAQN
+207 DQSNFKNTHYKL
-217 MYFCIDF
+217 FCIDYNASTGSWNAWWG
-224 NGSSATNWGT
+224 NGKSSAL
-234 NGNSFTVTHHNW
+234 VTHHGW
-246 NTVDHYNKSNQYE
+246 TSMTYYNKSDQSE
-259 VLSLM
+259 VVNIM
-264 NGKKADSWE
+264 NTDKAGSWE
-273 LVDGKAVPK
+273 IVGGQAVPN
-282 IKQQSIDGWS
+282 IKPQGIDGWS

-298 SSGNTL
+298 SSGHTL
-304 YSGHYYVDQNVTFS
+304 YTGHYYVDQNVTFS

-343 LTARGGRARGMTG
+343 LTARGGHADGQTG
-356 AGAGIELPASST
+356 AGAGIELPSGST
-368 LYLQGKGTVKAY
+368 LYLMGKGKVKAT
-380 GGNAANGS
+380 GGNAANGE
-388 NGSNGS
+388 NGNEGK
-394 NACQSESG
+394 NAYKDDDHLYPG
-402 NYIHGGNGGDGGNG
+402 LGGYGGAG
-416 GGGAGAGIGTRG
+416 GGGAGAGIGTKGGNGGAG
-428 GDGGN
+428 GDSRSYYGSDVTNEDDFYKESQHSGKPGGNGGAGAAALAMGTLYVDNTFGLDVDAHGGAAGTNGN
-433 GGSGPGHRSAAWTD
+433 GGSGGSWYFIDKWGHNCIA
-447 VQGVDGNPGGAGS
+447 
-460 GASAMGKLYVD
+460 
-471 ETFGL
+471 
-476 NVEAHGG
+476 
-483 SKGYGGSGGSGG
+483 
-495 SSAAAHPGANL
+495 
-506 YLAGGGGGGG
+506 AGGGGGGG
-516 AGGGGG
+516 GAKGGLAANIGTGGGGG
-522 EAYSVGTGG
+522 
-531 CGGGGGGSGAAGNTT
+531 GGGGGGSRGSEDYSNFGVFWAGAYGGKGGVASDNTT
-546 FTHFSGT
+546 AGDGGEAMYTPTKGQDQYLNGSNYGSRGWQYD
-553 ANKYHDAGAKGGS
+553 NKCRPAS
-566 GGKNGDGTSADGG
+566 GGNGGDRGG
-579 ASVQLTHPHD
+579 ASINEDPT
-589 AADRASNLRGSRS
+589 
-602 GYDGWD
+602 
-608 GGWDDNN
+608 DNE
-615 QWHDGGS
+615 H
-622 GGGRGTPSDGMA
+622 
-634 VGDLYDYILKFN
+634 ILKFN
-646 VLNQAGDNTV
+646 VMNSPSSTV

-663 YRCNKSNAN
+663 YQCNKSNAN

-692 SRWYTSNAC
+692 TKWYTSNAC
-701 TGDSQAANDVKD
+701 TGDSQAANDVKY
-713 IPRSPNANNSTNL
+713 IHRSPNANSPTNL

-764 GGNTRGVYFKQQG
+764 GGNTRGVYFKQEG

-784 LDNHGMANQ
+784 LAHRGMANQ

-808 GDGYRIINAKNT
+808 GDGYRIINAKNSG
-820 ATELPYIGIFGKVSG
+820 TELPYNGIFGKVSG

-879 CYAASNKIR
+879 CYAAGNKIR

-895 VGEMTNASIIS
+895 VGSMTNASIMS
-906 HCLESRSNLNDRYG
+906 HCLESRSDLNNRCG
-920 GIVSTISNDCQ
+920 GIVSTISKDCQ

-937 SGRLTYSSYSLAT
+937 SGPLTYNGYSLAT
-950 NSEENVS
+950 NSEEKVS
-957 YDRLKGGEITW
+957 YERLGNGEITW
-968 LLNNQSP
+968 LLNDQASH
-975 YGGPWYQN
+975 GGPWHQN

-988 YPVLNSQH
+988 YPVLDRQH
-996 RRVFYFGGEYSN
+996 NRVYKDGQTYTN
-1008 SGIGPLFTILSGQ
+1008 APSGDLFNQLTGQ
-1021 GTASDP
+1021 GTAEEP
-1027 FLINN
+1027 FLIQSVGNFNVLAAFVNAGNN
-1032 YDDFKVMADCCN
+1032 STGM
-1044 ANINTAGIHFL
+1044 HFL
-1055 QTADID
+1055 QTADFD
-1061 LTNQEFNV
+1061 LNGGGLTPIGTSNA
-1069 VGNYYHF
+1069 F

-1109 RLCVE
+1109 RLCLE
-1114 NTTVKFTKEGM
+1114 NTTVKFTKDGM
-1125 RAGGIA
+1125 RAGGIT

-1142 CFVKGC
+1142 CLVKGC

-1158 VAGGIVAD
+1158 VVGGIVAD

-1180 TSLTASRTGSICS
+1180 TTLQASRTASICS

-1249 SPAWFQNISLGAND
+1249 SPAWFQNISLGEND

-1318 ETFEAMRYSNFYVKQ
+1318 ETFEAMSYSNFYVKQ
-1333 TADINLKE
+1333 TADIDLKE
-1341 AESIAPIGV
+1341 AESFAPIGV

-1362 GYVISNWSISNC
+1362 GHVISNWSISEC
-1374 TGITRLNVYDKEP
+1374 TGITRLNVYDTAP

-1443 TVSYNYKTNV
+1443 TVSYNYRTNV

-1490 YIVGYIGSNA
+1490 YIAGYIGSDA
-1500 AASRVFTDGPSL
+1500 AASRVFTDGASL
-1512 CADNQGGA
+1512 CADDQGGA

-1526 ESNVDDLRFK
+1526 EKNVDDLRFK

-1549 YYATDEAPVWYQA
+1549 YYGTNEAPVWYQA
-1562 IKTDNVP
+1562 IKTDLVP
-1569 VLKTNDNGK
+1569 VLKANDNGK

-1603 PNYKDDEGKDIN
+1603 PNYKDDKGNDIN

-1981 SVIKNCFTFNNKVSA
+1981 AVIKNCFTFNNKVSA

-2014 CYTDGNYLFRESGAT
+2014 CYTDGNYIFRESGAT

-2087 IVTYSNTFAKPRYN
+2087 IVTYSNTYAKPRYN

-2169 VKGNIIVFKGGGG
+2169 VKGDIIVYKGGGG

-2198 IIKRLPNPRGSDIAG
+2198 IIKRLPNPKGSDIAG
-2213 IAVSVMGNGVIDHC
+2213 IAVWVMGNGVIDHC

-2311 LTITDGECFKCSSE
+2311 LTINDGERFKCSAE
-2325 VKVDAI
+2325 VKVDQI

-2393 LAIRIPNESDNDFQM
+2393 LAIRTPNESEYNFQM
-2408 KFVKDGKS
+2408 KFVKDGQS

-2423 PVGREGASMASTKDI
+2423 PVGGEGASMASTKDI

-2449 ADRTTK
+2449 ADSTVK
-2455 ERMYIWN
+2455 ELMYVWN
-2462 NDKDDFTLSDGKK
+2462 NDKDDFTLSDGTK
-2475 GVLPFRYYLQYV
+2475 GVLPFRYYLQYA

-2501 WARKQRKSGGA
+2501 WARKQRKGDGA
-2512 VERRTLLRAS
+2512 VERRASLRAS

-2535 LDPSGSQVVTAQ
+2535 LDPMGSQVVTAQ

-2553 ILYLSDIYDQ
+2553 ILYLSDIYDEETDDQ
-2563 ESLLFSGQYEVAVI
+2563 RYSVAVI

-2583 GMELPYLLPLL
+2583 GMELPYALPLL

-2607 EQMAIELNTMLEK
+2607 EQRARELDAILTEIAEQMGEEEEK
-2620 TIEGE
+2620 S
-2625 VVKDG
+2625 VFD
-2630 ALEEDM
+2630 
-2636 FEELHY
+2636 ELHY

-2648 GRYDVWQML
+2648 GRYDVWQIPL
-2657 LPENDILLNEYGALA
+2657 LESDNHLGEYGALV
-2672 FTDNGTER
+2672 
-2680 YFDRVAGYDRFTMQP
+2680 FDETNQNFYRLAPSDGFIMHP

-2704 PKTVENLPLAN
+2704 ARTLENLPLAN
-2715 DRIEILVYGSS
+2715 NRIEIIVYGYS
-2726 EQSDPTGIE
+2726 EQSDPTGVE

-2745 GNMDDAY
+2745 GKMGDAY
-2752 NLQGQKVDAG
+2752 NLQGQKVDDS

-2768 KNGRKTLKR
+2768 KNGRAILKR

>member
-135 PTVTVNRVW
+135 STVTVNRVW

-433 GGSGPGHRSAAWTD
+433 GGFGPGHRSAAWTD

-546 FTHFSGT
+546 YTHFSGT

-589 AADRASNLRGSRS
+589 AADRASNLRDSRS

-656 VDHATIT
+656 ADHATIT
-663 YRCNKSNAN
+663 YQCNKSNAN

-701 TGDSQAANDVKD
+701 TGDSQAANDVKY
-713 IPRSPNANNSTNL
+713 IPRSPNANSPTNL
-726 YGVWQNYKPIF
+726 YGVWQNYKPLF

-756 DLADYVNQ
+756 DLANYVNQ
-764 GGNTRGVYFKQQG
+764 GGNTRGVYFKQEG

-784 LDNHGMANQ
+784 LAHRGMANQ

-820 ATELPYIGIFGKVSG
+820 ATELPYNGIFGKVSG

-847 QTSVDERTR
+847 QTSVEERTR

-888 ARNAGGL
+888 AYYAGGL
-895 VGEMTNASIIS
+895 VGSMTNASIMS
-906 HCLESRSNLNDRYG
+906 HCLESRSDLNNRYG

-1148 TISNDGQHGG
+1148 TISNDGQYGG

-1180 TSLTASRTGSICS
+1180 TSLQASRTASICS
-1193 DTEIGNSLVRCYT
+1193 DAEIGNSLVRCYT

-1249 SPAWFQNISLGAND
+1249 SPAWFQNISLGEND

-1341 AESIAPIGV
+1341 AESFAPIGV

-1562 IKTDNVP
+1562 IKTDDVP
-1569 VLKTNDNGK
+1569 VLKANDNGK

-1589 YANSVPYIVTLTLW
+1589 YANSVPYIVALTLN

-1615 PTVVNVF
+1615 STVVNVF

-2068 NVPVFI
+2068 NIPVLTDG
-2074 SNHGVVFGNLIND
+2074 HGVVFGNLVND
-2087 IVTYSNTFAKPRYN
+2087 KVVYSNTFATPKYY
-2101 ISNKEEFGRFINK
+2101 ISNKEEFSTNISK
-2114 QGDIYLTQDI
+2114 KADIYLTQDI
-2124 DIGSITPNGY
+2124 DLGEWNSLKPIT
-2134 HVHGNIDGGGHTVTY
+2134 GNLDGGGHTITY
-2149 NGNSSLFK
+2149 SSNDFK
-2157 KINEGASLKHLR
+2157 GFISEINQGASVKHLR
-2169 VKGNIIVFKGGGG
+2169 VEANVVTSKISCGG
-2182 IALVNWG
+2182 IANVNEG
-2189 TISDCHFNG
+2189 TISDCHFHGNIHCINNSGAAISSISSFVNENG
-2198 IIKRLPNPRGSDIAG
+2198 I
-2213 IAVSVMGNGVIDHC
+2213 IDHC
-2227 SATGSVTIVSGEGT
+2227 SASGRLT
-2241 AYPITENTHLAT
+2241 AMAKDGKVYPITQDVDCAT
-2253 NCTWVDPNDQKL
+2253 NCTWVDPDDQTQ
-2265 YAAQREIA
+2265 YATQKEIA

-2288 DAIGPEVVVGNDTI
+2288 DATRPKIILGYDTI
-2302 YASNKHLSS
+2302 VVDNNHLAS
-2311 LTITDGECFKCSSE
+2311 LTIKDGERFKCPAE
-2325 VKVDAI
+2325 VTVDQI

-2349 DYTIDAS
+2349 DYTIDAD
-2356 MLNGNVEFY
+2356 MLTGGVEFY
-2365 RFVEDSLHNI
+2365 RFEKDSVGNI
-2375 LTKQI
+2375 ETKQI
-2380 DGSETYQASANEP
+2380 NSGETYQAAANEP
-2393 LAIRIPNESDNDFQM
+2393 MAIKSTKADEIDFKM
-2408 KFVKDGKS
+2408 KLVKDGKL
-2416 QPMTIKM
+2416 QPMIIQM
-2423 PVGREGASMASTKDI
+2423 PLDGVAASMASTKDI
-2438 ARLMVTYDSIA
+2438 AKVIATYDSIS
-2449 ADRTTK
+2449 ADKTVK
-2455 ERMYIWN
+2455 ELMYIWD
-2462 NDKDDFTLSDGKK
+2462 NDQDDFVLSDSVK
-2475 GVLPFRYYLQYV
+2475 GVTPFRYYLQYIE
-2487 DKATGNLEQYEQTD
+2487 KSTGNLEKYEDTD
-2501 WARKQRKSGGA
+2501 WGRSQTAAADSTSQQAAAKRLVAR
-2512 VERRTLLRAS
+2512 RAPL
-2522 FSTLMAQGWQPIF
+2522 STLTAEGWQPIF
-2535 LDPSGSQVVTAQ
+2535 LDLFGSQEVTAE
-2547 MLDDYE
+2547 MLEDYD
-2553 ILYLSDIYDQ
+2553 ILGLWDLYDQ
-2563 ESLLFSGQYEVAVI
+2563 KAGNNQYAVSVI
-2577 YEPAEE
+2577 YVPVPA
-2583 GMELPYLLPLL
+2583 GFELPYAAPLL
-2594 VKAKRADV
+2594 VRAKHADAK
-2602 EPLVT
+2602 PLVT
-2607 EQMAIELNTMLEK
+2607 EQMAREIDALLTEMAEQNSE
-2620 TIEGE
+2620 EE
-2625 VVKDG
+2625 VEAV
-2630 ALEEDM
+2630 
-2636 FEELHY
+2636 FNELHY
-2642 WCSTFA
+2642 WCATFN
-2648 GRYDVWQML
+2648 GRYDVWQFV
-2657 LPENDILLNEYGALA
+2657 LPEKDSLLNEYGALA
-2672 FTDNGTER
+2672 FAENGGDK
-2680 YFDRVAGYDRFTMQP
+2680 FFNRVPASDASTMTP

-2704 PKTVENLPLAN
+2704 ARTFENLPLAN
-2715 DRIEILVYGSS
+2715 DRIEIVVMDIPAEVLGIKNLTPSPSPKGEGSGYS
-2726 EQSDPTGIE
+2726 
-2735 DVRGKMDDVR
+2735 
-2745 GNMDDAY
+2745 Y
-2752 NLQGQKVDAG
+2752 NLNGQKVGDS
-2762 YRGIII
+2762 YRGIVIR
-2768 KNGRKTLKR
+2768 NGRKVFKR

>member
-24 AAQEYVIRNENDW
+24 AAQDYVIRNENDW
-37 IEFRN
+37 LAFRN
-42 AVDQAKGESEINA
+42 AVGQANGNRVDA
-55 RLEADFSTDKG
+55 RLEADISTGGG
-66 IGLDENT
+66 IGVYQNN

-95 SKPCALFCYVKDAT
+95 SQPCALFCYVKDAT

-135 PTVTVNRVW
+135 STVTVNRVW
-144 VSTEVNASS
+144 VSTEVDASS

-160 IGHTDYAAV
+160 IGHSDYARV

-182 NNSSGSYAGDII
+182 NNSSDSYAGDII

-207 YDQGSLTAQN
+207 YDQGSLTAQH
-217 MYFCIDF
+217 MYFCIDYD
-224 NGSSATNWGT
+224 GSSATNWGT

-259 VLSLM
+259 VLGLM
-264 NGKKADSWE
+264 NAEKADSWE
-273 LVDGKAVPK
+273 IVGGQAVPN
-282 IKQQSIDGWS
+282 IKPQGINGWD

-298 SSGNTL
+298 SSGHTL
-304 YSGHYYVDQNVTFS
+304 YEGHYYVSDNVIFS

-326 TIAAG
+326 TIADG
-331 ATVYLYIPHGVT
+331 ATVYLYIPQGVT
-343 LTARGGRARGMTG
+343 LTAIGGNADGQTG
-356 AGAGIELPASST
+356 AGAGIELPESST
-368 LYLQGKGTVKAY
+368 LYLQGKGKVKAT
-380 GGNAANGS
+380 GGNAAD
-388 NGSNGS
+388 
-394 NACQSESG
+394 
-402 NYIHGGNGGDGGNG
+402 GGRGGDGGNAGYSYDTSTWTGGGGKGGYG

-428 GDGGN
+428 ADGG
-433 GGSGPGHRSAAWTD
+433 T
-447 VQGVDGNPGGAGS
+447 
-460 GASAMGKLYVD
+460 
-471 ETFGL
+471 
-476 NVEAHGG
+476 
-483 SKGYGGSGGSGG
+483 GGSGG
-495 SSAAAHPGANL
+495 SSNTHTDWKVHNGTGGSKGGTGGTALAMGTLYIETTYGLDVDANGGSQGTSGGDGGNRGNCAIDDDESNN
-506 YLAGGGGGGG
+506 YSMSGGGGGGG
-516 AGGGGG
+516 GGFGGM
-522 EAYSVGTGG
+522 AANIGTGG
-531 CGGGGGGSGAAGNTT
+531 CGGGGGGGGAGGAQDWTDSGYYNVYSPGGKGGANADGNTT
-546 FTHFSGT
+546 
-553 ANKYHDAGAKGGS
+553 
-566 GGKNGDGTSADGG
+566 
-579 ASVQLTHPHD
+579 
-589 AADRASNLRGSRS
+589 ASNGLMSDCDYRNSYTYS
-602 GYDGWD
+602 NYKW
-608 GGWDDNN
+608 
-615 QWHDGGS
+615 
-622 GGGRGTPSDGMA
+622 SDGA
-634 VGDLYDYILKFN
+634 YHNKSGDCSMGSSGESGEKGDNSVYEDPSGNEHILKFN
-646 VLNQAGDNTV
+646 VLNQAGDNTAA
-656 VDHATIT
+656 DHATIT
-663 YRCNKSNAN
+663 YKCNKSNVN

-692 SRWYTSNAC
+692 TKWYTSNAC

-713 IPRSPNANNSTNL
+713 IPRSANANSPTNL
-726 YGVWQNYKPIF
+726 YGVWQNYHSLF

-764 GGNTRGVYFKQQG
+764 GGNTRGVYFKQEG

-784 LDNHGMANQ
+784 LAHRGMANQ

-820 ATELPYIGIFGKVSG
+820 VTGLPYNGIFGKVSG

-895 VGEMTNASIIS
+895 VGEMTNASRIS
-906 HCLESRSNLNDRYG
+906 HSLESRSDLNNRCG

-937 SGRLTYSSYSLAT
+937 SGPLTYSSYSLAT

-957 YDRLKGGEITW
+957 YERLGNGEITW
-968 LLNNQSP
+968 LLNDQASH
-975 YGGPWYQN
+975 GGPWHQN

-988 YPVLNSQH
+988 YPVLDRQH
-996 RRVFYFGGEYSN
+996 NRVYKVDQTYTN
-1008 SGIGPLFTILSGQ
+1008 TPSGDLFNQLTGQ
-1021 GTASDP
+1021 GTAEEP
-1027 FLINN
+1027 FLIQSVGNFNVLAAFVNAGNN
-1032 YDDFKVMADCCN
+1032 STGM
-1044 ANINTAGIHFL
+1044 HFL
-1055 QTADID
+1055 QTADFD
-1061 LTNQEFNV
+1061 LNNGGLTP
-1069 VGNYYHF
+1069 VGTSHAF
-1076 RGIYDGGGHTIRNGS
+1076 AGIYDGGGHTIRNGM
-1091 IAIDGIAGIFGVV
+1091 IAIEGIAGIFGVV

-1148 TISNDGQHGG
+1148 TISNDGQYGG
-1158 VAGGIVAD
+1158 VVGGIVAD

-1180 TSLTASRTGSICS
+1180 TTLQASRTASICS
-1193 DTEIGNSLVRCYT
+1193 DSEIGNSLVRCYT

-1219 TVDCELIDNSQLTNG
+1219 TVDCELIDNIQLTNG

-1341 AESIAPIGV
+1341 AESFAPIGV

-1362 GYVISNWSISNC
+1362 GHVISNWSISNC
-1374 TGITRLNVYDKEP
+1374 TGITRLNVYDTAP

-1404 IGNSTFTVDA
+1404 IVNSTFTVDA

-1435 LNCYAAGC
+1435 LNCYAAEC
-1443 TVSYNYKTNV
+1443 AVSYNYKTNV

-1471 YGYKNTVLGETKDD
+1471 YGYKNTVLGETKDN

-1490 YIVGYIGSNA
+1490 YIAGYIGSNA
-1500 AASRVFTDGPSL
+1500 AASRVFTDGSSL

-1549 YYATDEAPVWYQA
+1549 YYGTNEAPVWYQA
-1562 IKTDNVP
+1562 IKTDDVP
-1569 VLKTNDNGK
+1569 VLKANDNGK

-1589 YANSVPYIVTLTLW
+1589 YANSVPYIVTLTLN

-1671 ATNLYAEWD
+1671 ATDLYAEWD
-1680 LMVPSEGK
+1680 LMVPSEGE

-1706 GKDTPYGTS
+1706 GKDTPYGTN

-1735 TIATEALGAGG
+1735 TIATEAFGAGG

-1766 DQSTY
+1766 DKSTN

-1795 TNDEITIEFYSD
+1795 TNNEITIEFYSD
-1807 GQNNFKGLKLKA
+1807 GQNNFNGLKLKA

-1831 TQDNPFKVTYAADL
+1831 TETNPFKVTYAADL

-1920 ENMAINYEKVDG
+1920 ENMAINYENRDG
-1932 RSGGIAARLTG
+1932 RSGGIAARLSG

-1949 CYVKGCTVTNNG
+1949 CYVKGCTVKNNG
-1961 IQGYYGQGVA
+1961 IQGYDGQGVS
-1971 GAIVSDMFDQ
+1971 GAIVADMFDNA
-1981 SVIKNCFTFNNKVSA
+1981 VIRNCFTLNNTLTA
-1996 TRAADICSDT
+1996 TRTAHICADT
-2006 KKGTRIER
+2006 KSGTVISR
-2014 CYTDGNYLFRESGAT
+2014 CYTDGNNIFSEAGAT
-2029 ITDSKPNM
+2029 VTNCSTEM
-2037 TAKQFSSGEVCY
+2037 TAVQFDSGEICY
-2049 LLNGEKTENVVWRQ
+2049 LLNDATSANNVVWRQ
-2063 TLGTD
+2063 TIGTD
-2068 NVPVFI
+2068 ALPKPDSQSPIVYYHDYQDHQGYTNEATAALATLRVQDIAFNTSQDYQAIKGSLIRLAGYKPEHTGFVLQEWNTDANGTGTAYAPDATLALSADALVLYPQWDKMPKALPGEGTEDSPYIIASDDDWNALATNIAYFNSSFNGYQGKHIRLDANI
-2074 SNHGVVFGNLIND
+2074 S
-2087 IVTYSNTFAKPRYN
+2087 VTTMVGTGDNANSNPNTFRGTFDGGGKTLTVNYNGGATLNTAPFRYVDGATIQN
-2101 ISNKEEFGRFINK
+2101 LKVA
-2114 QGDIYLTQDI
+2114 
-2124 DIGSITPNGY
+2124 GSITSSRAYGAGIVGSVIGATTTIRNCCVSATVNCTYSGSSSTSGFVGLVETGATINIEGCAFTGSLTGSNANYCAGFVAYKVGTITIKDCLFAPTELTVSDDRFVTFVRGENTTRCYYTQSHNSAQGTQASIAATVPTNLSHLTNY
-2134 HVHGNIDGGGHTVTY
+2134 GFVKAYEHGILFDGKY
-2149 NGNSSLFK
+2149 Y
-2157 KINEGASLKHLR
+2157 GAPA
-2169 VKGNIIVFKGGGG
+2169 IIS
-2182 IALVNWG
+2182 LVNDENNSTKISNANSCIAKVTLSDRTLYKDGKWN
-2189 TISDCHFNG
+2189 TIC
-2198 IIKRLPNPRGSDIAG
+2198 
-2213 IAVSVMGNGVIDHC
+2213 
-2227 SATGSVTIVSGEGT
+2227 
-2241 AYPITENTHLAT
+2241 
-2253 NCTWVDPNDQKL
+2253 
-2265 YAAQREIA
+2265 
-2273 LSAQAEYP
+2273 
-2281 VYAKGIL
+2281 
-2288 DAIGPEVVVGNDTI
+2288 
-2302 YASNKHLSS
+2302 
-2311 LTITDGECFKCSSE
+2311 
-2325 VKVDAI
+2325 
-2331 TYKRR
+2331 
-2336 GTNGAYEPWVLPF
+2336 LPF
-2349 DYTIDAS
+2349 DLVLEGSPLAGAVARPLSEAS
-2356 MLNGNVEFY
+2356 
-2365 RFVEDSLHNI
+2365 
-2375 LTKQI
+2375 I
-2380 DGSETYQASANEP
+2380 DGSTLNLTFGDPVTTLVAGTPYIIKWDAAATNIEAPVFDGVIIDKADRSFSSG
-2393 LAIRIPNESDNDFQM
+2393 SDDTRVR
-2408 KFVKDGKS
+2408 FVS
-2416 QPMTIKM
+2416 
-2423 PVGREGASMASTKDI
+2423 
-2438 ARLMVTYDSIA
+2438 TYDA
-2449 ADRTTK
+2449 
-2455 ERMYIWN
+2455 M
-2462 NDKDDFTLSDGKK
+2462 
-2475 GVLPFRYYLQYV
+2475 
-2487 DKATGNLEQYEQTD
+2487 
-2501 WARKQRKSGGA
+2501 
-2512 VERRTLLRAS
+2512 
-2522 FSTLMAQGWQPIF
+2522 
-2535 LDPSGSQVVTAQ
+2535 
-2547 MLDDYE
+2547 
-2553 ILYLSDIYDQ
+2553 
-2563 ESLLFSGQYEVAVI
+2563 
-2577 YEPAEE
+2577 
-2583 GMELPYLLPLL
+2583 
-2594 VKAKRADV
+2594 
-2602 EPLVT
+2602 
-2607 EQMAIELNTMLEK
+2607 
-2620 TIEGE
+2620 
-2625 VVKDG
+2625 
-2630 ALEEDM
+2630 
-2636 FEELHY
+2636 
-2642 WCSTFA
+2642 
-2648 GRYDVWQML
+2648 
-2657 LPENDILLNEYGALA
+2657 A
-2672 FTDNGTER
+2672 FTDADATSVLLLGGENTLR
-2680 YFDRVAGYDRFTMQP
+2680 YANASAHLGACR
-2695 MSYCFTAYD
+2695 AYFKIGD
-2704 PKTVENLPLAN
+2704 
-2715 DRIEILVYGSS
+2715 GSAAAPVNS
-2726 EQSDPTGIE
+2726 FNIDFSDGETTGIE
-2735 DVRGKMDDVR
+2735 TLNIERGTWNDDSW
-2745 GNMDDAY
+2745 Y
-2752 NLQGQKVDAG
+2752 TL
-2762 YRGIII
+2762 
-2768 KNGRKTLKR
+2768 NGRKIANGQKPTAKGLYIHNGKKEIIK

>member
-24 AAQEYVIRNENDW
+24 AAQDYIIRNETDW
-37 IEFRN
+37 FAFRH
-42 AVDQAKGESEINA
+42 AVGQANGNRVDA

-83 HTITATNIWRDD
+83 HTITATNIWRND

-117 AVTGGIHSAGLI
+117 SVTGGIHSAGLI

-144 VSTEVNASS
+144 VSTEVDASS

-182 NNSSGSYAGDII
+182 NNLSGSYAGDII

-207 YDQGSLTAQN
+207 YDQGSLTAQH

-273 LVDGKAVPK
+273 IVGGQAVPK
-282 IKQQSIDGWS
+282 MKQQSINDWEV
-292 ILSEGS
+292 LSEGS
-298 SSGNTL
+298 SSGHTL
-304 YSGHYYVDQNVTFS
+304 YTGHYYVSEDVTFS

-326 TIAAG
+326 TIADG

-343 LTARGGRARGMTG
+343 LTARGGHASGKTG
-356 AGAGIELPASST
+356 AGAGIELPESST
-368 LYLQGKGTVKAY
+368 LYLQGKGTVKAT
-380 GGNAANGS
+380 GGNAANG
-388 NGSNGS
+388 
-394 NACQSESG
+394 G
-402 NYIHGGNGGDGGNG
+402 NGNGGDDAYLDYDETILGGSGGKGGDG

-428 GDGGN
+428 GSGGN
-433 GGSGPGHRSAAWTD
+433 GGSGGQRTGSSGDECT
-447 VQGVDGNPGGAGS
+447 QYGVDGNPGSAGS
-460 GASAMGKLYVD
+460 GANAMGTLYV
-471 ETFGL
+471 ETTFGL
-476 NVEAHGG
+476 DVDAKGG
-483 SKGYGGSGGSGG
+483 SKGSGGSGGSGG
-495 SSAAAHPGANL
+495 RNACEHPSSNL

-522 EAYSVGTGG
+522 EASDIGTGG
-531 CGGGGGGSGAAGNTT
+531 CGGGGGGGGAAGNVNWCV
-546 FTHFSGT
+546 FTGT
-553 ANKYHDAGAKGGS
+553 ANSWHHAGAKGGS
-566 GGKNGDGTSADGG
+566 GGRNGDDSSASGG
-579 ASVQLTHPHD
+579 ADTHLSYPND
-589 AADRASNLRGSRS
+589 AYYTGGLRESYS
-602 GYDGWD
+602 TKWD
-608 GGWDDNN
+608 GDWEESNK
-615 QWHDGGS
+615 WHDGGS
-622 GGGRGTPSDGMA
+622 GGGRGGASINEDPTDNEH
-634 VGDLYDYILKFN
+634 ILKFN

-656 VDHATIT
+656 ADHATIT
-663 YRCNKSNAN
+663 YQCNKSNAN

-692 SRWYTSNAC
+692 TKWYTSNAC

-713 IPRSPNANNSTNL
+713 IPRSANANSPTNL
-726 YGVWQNYKPIF
+726 YGVWQNYHSLF

-784 LDNHGMANQ
+784 LANHSMANQ

-820 ATELPYIGIFGKVSG
+820 VTGLPYNGIFGKVSG
-835 SIHNLGVEGCDL
+835 SIHNLGVEGCYL

-866 SDIDQSTTAEIRN
+866 SDIDQATTAEIRN

-895 VGEMTNASIIS
+895 VGEMTNASRIS
-906 HCLESRSNLNDRYG
+906 HSLESRSDLNNRCG

-937 SGRLTYSSYSLAT
+937 SGPLTYSSYSLAT

-957 YDRLKGGEITW
+957 YERLGNGEITW
-968 LLNNQSP
+968 LLNDQASH
-975 YGGPWYQN
+975 GGPWHQN

-988 YPVLNSQH
+988 YPVLDRQH
-996 RRVFYFGGEYSN
+996 NRVYKVDQTYTN
-1008 SGIGPLFTILSGQ
+1008 TPSGDLFNQLTGQ
-1021 GTASDP
+1021 GTAEEP
-1027 FLINN
+1027 FLIQSVGNFNVLAAFVNAGNN
-1032 YDDFKVMADCCN
+1032 STGM
-1044 ANINTAGIHFL
+1044 HFL
-1055 QTADID
+1055 QTADFD
-1061 LTNQEFNV
+1061 LNNGGLTP
-1069 VGNYYHF
+1069 VGTSHAF
-1076 RGIYDGGGHTIRNGS
+1076 AGIYDGGGHTIRNGM
-1091 IAIDGIAGIFGVV
+1091 IAIEGIAGIFGVV

-1109 RLCVE
+1109 RLCLE

-1148 TISNDGQHGG
+1148 TISNDGQYGG

-1180 TSLTASRTGSICS
+1180 TSLQASRTASICS
-1193 DTEIGNSLVRCYT
+1193 DAEIGNSLVRCYT
-1206 DGSALVSGSSYAT
+1206 NGSELVSGSSYAT
-1219 TVDCELIDNSQLTNG
+1219 LVDCELIDNSQLTNG

-1341 AESIAPIGV
+1341 AESFAPIGV

-1435 LNCYAAGC
+1435 LNCYAAEC
-1443 TVSYNYKTNV
+1443 AVSYNYKTNV

-1490 YIVGYIGSNA
+1490 YIAGYIGSNA

-1526 ESNVDDLRFK
+1526 EKNVDDLRFK

-1680 LMVPSEGK
+1680 LMVPSEGE

-1706 GKDTPYGTS
+1706 GKDTPYGNN

-1746 QRHDYMIVRDGGLNG
+1746 QRHDYMIVRDGNTGG

-1766 DQSTY
+1766 DKSTN
-1771 VDGFGPVFVSATDG
+1771 VDVGPVFVSATDG

-1807 GQNNFKGLKLKA
+1807 GQNNFNGLKLKA

-1902 TYAGVF
+1902 NYAGVF

-1920 ENMAINYEKVDG
+1920 ENMTINYENRDG
-1932 RSGGIAARLTG
+1932 RSGGIAARLSG

-1949 CYVKGCTVTNNG
+1949 CYVKGCTVKNNG
-1961 IQGYYGQGVA
+1961 IQGYDGQGVS
-1971 GAIVSDMFDQ
+1971 GAIVADMFDNA
-1981 SVIKNCFTFNNKVSA
+1981 VIRNCFTLNNTLTA
-1996 TRAADICSDT
+1996 TRTAHICADT
-2006 KKGTRIER
+2006 KSGTVISR
-2014 CYTDGNYLFRESGAT
+2014 CYTDGNNIFSEAGAT
-2029 ITDSKPNM
+2029 VTNCSTEM
-2037 TAKQFSSGEVCY
+2037 TAVQFDSGEICY
-2049 LLNGEKTENVVWRQ
+2049 LLNDATSANNVVWRQ
-2063 TLGTD
+2063 TIGTD
-2068 NVPVFI
+2068 ALPKPDSKSSIVYYHDYQDHQGYTNEATAALATLRVQDIAFNTSQDYQAIKGSLIRLAGYKPEHTGFVLQEWNTDANGTGTAYAPDATLALSADALVLYPQWDKMPKALPGEGTVDSPYTIASADDWNALATNIAYFNSSFNGYQGKHIRLDADI
-2074 SNHGVVFGNLIND
+2074 S
-2087 IVTYSNTFAKPRYN
+2087 VTTMVGTGDNANSNPNTFRGTFDGGGKTLTVNYDGGATLNTAPFRYVDGATIQN
-2101 ISNKEEFGRFINK
+2101 LKVA
-2114 QGDIYLTQDI
+2114 
-2124 DIGSITPNGY
+2124 GSITSSRAYGAGIVGSVIGATTTIKNCCVSATVNCTYSGSSSTSGFVGLVETGATINIEGCAFTGSLTGSNANYCAGFVAYKVGTITIKDCLFAPTELTVSTDRFVTFVRGGNTTRCYYTQSHNSNQGTQASIAATVPTNLSHLTNY
-2134 HVHGNIDGGGHTVTY
+2134 GFVKAYEHGILFDGKY
-2149 NGNSSLFK
+2149 Y
-2157 KINEGASLKHLR
+2157 GAPA
-2169 VKGNIIVFKGGGG
+2169 IIS
-2182 IALVNWG
+2182 LVNDENNSTKISNANSCIAKVTLSDRTLYKDGKWN
-2189 TISDCHFNG
+2189 TIC
-2198 IIKRLPNPRGSDIAG
+2198 
-2213 IAVSVMGNGVIDHC
+2213 
-2227 SATGSVTIVSGEGT
+2227 
-2241 AYPITENTHLAT
+2241 
-2253 NCTWVDPNDQKL
+2253 
-2265 YAAQREIA
+2265 
-2273 LSAQAEYP
+2273 
-2281 VYAKGIL
+2281 
-2288 DAIGPEVVVGNDTI
+2288 
-2302 YASNKHLSS
+2302 
-2311 LTITDGECFKCSSE
+2311 
-2325 VKVDAI
+2325 
-2331 TYKRR
+2331 
-2336 GTNGAYEPWVLPF
+2336 LPF
-2349 DYTIDAS
+2349 DLVLEGSPLAGAVARPLSEAS
-2356 MLNGNVEFY
+2356 
-2365 RFVEDSLHNI
+2365 
-2375 LTKQI
+2375 I
-2380 DGSETYQASANEP
+2380 DGSTLNLTFGDPVTTLVAGTPYIIKWDAAATNIEDPVFDGVIIDKADRSFSSG
-2393 LAIRIPNESDNDFQM
+2393 SDDTRVR
-2408 KFVKDGKS
+2408 FVS
-2416 QPMTIKM
+2416 
-2423 PVGREGASMASTKDI
+2423 
-2438 ARLMVTYDSIA
+2438 TYDA
-2449 ADRTTK
+2449 
-2455 ERMYIWN
+2455 M
-2462 NDKDDFTLSDGKK
+2462 
-2475 GVLPFRYYLQYV
+2475 
-2487 DKATGNLEQYEQTD
+2487 
-2501 WARKQRKSGGA
+2501 
-2512 VERRTLLRAS
+2512 
-2522 FSTLMAQGWQPIF
+2522 
-2535 LDPSGSQVVTAQ
+2535 
-2547 MLDDYE
+2547 
-2553 ILYLSDIYDQ
+2553 
-2563 ESLLFSGQYEVAVI
+2563 
-2577 YEPAEE
+2577 
-2583 GMELPYLLPLL
+2583 
-2594 VKAKRADV
+2594 
-2602 EPLVT
+2602 
-2607 EQMAIELNTMLEK
+2607 
-2620 TIEGE
+2620 
-2625 VVKDG
+2625 
-2630 ALEEDM
+2630 
-2636 FEELHY
+2636 
-2642 WCSTFA
+2642 
-2648 GRYDVWQML
+2648 
-2657 LPENDILLNEYGALA
+2657 A
-2672 FTDNGTER
+2672 FTDADATSVLLLGGENTLR
-2680 YFDRVAGYDRFTMQP
+2680 YANASAHLGACR
-2695 MSYCFTAYD
+2695 AYFKIGD
-2704 PKTVENLPLAN
+2704 
-2715 DRIEILVYGSS
+2715 GSAAAPVNS
-2726 EQSDPTGIE
+2726 FNIDFSDGETTGIE
-2735 DVRGKMDDVR
+2735 TLNIERGTWNDDSWYTLDGR
-2745 GNMDDAY
+2745 KIAN
-2752 NLQGQKVDAG
+2752 GQKPTAKG
-2762 YRGIII
+2762 LYIHNGKKEII
-2768 KNGRKTLKR
+2768 K